1 MSPDQWLASQ
11 TEEKPAAALSPDQ
24 WLAQQQPAEK
34 EPTRLSPDQWLAQ
47 QPVEAKTSNPFKGL
61 VGRAASLAGEGVEAV
76 ARVAENLGDKLE
88 TAVPISNLT
97 PEQIKEEQ
105 QLQPLFNWAN
115 SLRQYGR
122 EIGYEP
128 STKLGELPGKPLLIV
143 PFIAER
149 LIASAPDMAAAAVAT
164 PVYIVARTNEVL
176 NERLA
181 NDNKTLEEATIADV
195 TAATGA
201 ATIEAFLER
210 FATRALVK
218 GKAGAEGATVT
229 GRVGKEAGLQ
239 AGTEALEEGAGYLGG
254 TAGTVKGVDVAQL
267 AEQMLEGAIV
277 GGGLGAGVQ
286 AGKEYY
292 TKKQRAELADIV
304 RSDLEARGETP
315 TEEQIGAIVD
325 NMIRIQ
331 KEGKADETGAGTNI
345 GATKRGVSVS
355 EGTEVGGTTG
365 TTTTSTTGGVG
376 GNQGTS
382 GKPGVGE
389 ETQQGALTSA
399 KPFEPFIDNNRIMTI
414 AEVNG
419 VKIPFYLSTGRGG
432 KKTVPAGK
440 WYPFFGYGKDNWI
453 NKGTEED
460 INNFYGVPEL
470 KEVADK
476 LNKEIGDIR
485 NEMDTGR
492 IPFGWD
498 GKKPISEKI
507 KSRSVFAD
515 VNEGL
520 SPSEYGSPDSWLN
533 IDTVVNKLKKGATEL
548 TTEETQQSA
557 LTPEIINKQQE
568 ILDQLDVFK
577 KGLNSVLTKNGTPKQ
592 GQKKAVERYKTAIEY
607 ANSAL
612 YNIQKG
618 LPNLLTT
625 SPELFDRLKTALAQ
639 GNYLTDEQKGVPTQL
654 TTQEQQALQDELQQE
669 QSQLNAPFEP
679 LTEESAKF
687 FEQSKVRDTGGQLIP
702 LLHGTTATGEKGE
715 GITQFKL
722 SKEGSLGEG
731 IYLTP
736 QSLIAN
742 NYAGMPTPEVIDAM
756 EVEGRTP
763 QAVIDKLREAYRTGE
778 IEPGQVGG
786 NVIPVFADIQNPLI
800 IDTKDRRFDPAVD
813 LLVALGVPR
822 AKAESI
828 VEKANE
834 DKGGITKEVITRAR
848 KQGYDGILQ
857 YRDGELAEVVAF
869 SPNQIK
875 SVFNK
880 KPTWR
885 SDILN
890 SSPKADQADTD
901 MSKTVHPRVA
911 QAIEANDIQ
920 GALKAIKDT
929 AGKFF
934 SEFASRL
941 MELGLN
947 TQISFNQQ
955 YALIQNELK
964 KIEGQQ
970 NRVITWIQTVKPE
983 VYEKHFN
990 PANMLNRFTG
1000 MHDSFKALAEGK
1012 LGIDPKMFKQDL
1024 IDINKVYS
1032 NSITSLQARGTFFV
1046 TQNAATFNTV
1056 FGGNNN
1062 QTVMHE
1068 FTHAATH
1075 WAINNPTKLTEQ
1087 QRKSL
1092 DNLNTLFRYAKAHTK
1107 NPNHNAYKN
1116 VHEFVAEAFSNAE
1129 FQKELRQMKS
1139 AMGSNMSAWSKF
1151 IQTVAKLFGVDNVL
1165 FHTLANA
1172 DVLFSANYGATAVT
1186 NTLFAP
1192 NSFSV
1197 SSKKTFQLN
1206 VQERLS
1212 FLTSLIKGKVK
1223 WKDLNKKNLKKFL
1236 GTTNEQ
1242 YRRYL
1247 LGALTLDQI
1256 TDMVGSDMPQF
1267 KQYVKEVDAMINT
1280 RNRILAEGDKSI
1292 KEWSELLET
1301 NPEKATQLGNMMIE
1315 ATIKKIDPD
1324 PQGDGHDA
1332 AKFQADADLKK
1343 AWAAMLAGPDG
1354 PKALKIYRDV
1364 RTFYEKRA
1372 KEYIAI
1378 QLQRIRSREEAKG
1391 TDPDKINDII
1401 REEHKEI
1408 TKEMIRPYFPIKRFG
1423 DYWLQIGKGES
1434 KIFMQFEDAW
1444 ARDQELEKQKQ
1455 KLIASGMTEDQ
1466 VNDKL
1471 DVGQGFSEG
1480 FGQRLADIAHL
1491 QKLKDRI
1498 DAETDNIIAS
1508 TDPSVK
1514 ADEINSL
1521 RDALKDNFDQYYMEQ
1536 LPTQSIQKMFLH
1548 RDNISGPSADMLRA
1562 FAVSRQRVAYQRAR
1576 FQHMPQLFD
1585 TLEAARMFL
1594 KNVPL
1599 EERTRL
1605 KDYVNELELNLKNA
1619 ILEPPKQ
1626 SGLTTGLTQFGFLHF
1641 LTSPA
1646 SALVNMMAIPG
1657 IYVPNAAAKYG
1668 MTNTTIALAKY
1679 NRLLGGTGFRS
1690 TTTGRI
1696 EFLSLSRA
1704 ELENHPVKGGPMI
1717 ADEDGVLRPATLADV
1732 YNEGVAR
1739 GIIDTTLTHEAAAIG
1754 EQPANE
1760 YTGRWQKFM
1769 YYASLPFHSAE
1780 KYNRETAF
1788 MASFELAYNR
1798 YIEKGYT
1805 TQKAYDASLQDAR
1818 DLTQKTMFNYN
1829 TINKPRYFRGDL
1841 RNIVLQFKMYPQ
1853 HMSVLMY
1860 KTLKDALGI
1869 GIKAEME
1876 SFERSYGKDPDFEE
1890 LKKAKEVELNE
1901 MKREALKAFTGMMGF
1916 TFVTAGIS
1924 GLPLFFV
1931 FQGVAN
1937 AMHALFEDDDEPFDA
1952 ENWFKN
1958 WTNRQ
1963 FGDFFG
1969 DTVSRG
1975 LLSQATGMNFADRMG
1990 INLTDMWFPDV
2001 KKSQDEVQYMQNLM
2015 INLMGPT
2022 IGAGVNYVE
2031 AYKRY
2036 NDGYTERAIEV
2047 MMPAAIKNVLVGT
2060 RYMMEGKALTM
2071 KGATLDEE
2079 ITPAEALAQMLG
2091 FSPEDTA
2098 KKQKSAIEMKSA
2110 NEKIMSRHNDLLN
2123 AFFIAVD
2130 GNSPEDMQRVIEKIM
2145 KFNATNPAVAIDG
2158 EALVNS
2164 VQRRYKD
2171 RALANI
2177 TGGMPV
2183 NKKLMPYLDG
2193 MRDYAR

>member
-34 EPTRLSPDQWLAQ
+34 EPTKLSPDQWLAQ

-61 VGRAASLAGEGVEAV
+61 VARTASLAGEGVEAV

-88 TAVPISNLT
+88 TAVPLSNLT

-115 SLRQYGR
+115 SLRQYGK

-149 LIASAPDMAAAAVAT
+149 LISSAPDMAAAVVAT
-164 PVYIVARTNEVL
+164 PAYLVALTNETL

-181 NDNKTLEEATIADV
+181 NDNKPLEEATIADV
-195 TAATGA
+195 TAAAGA
-201 ATIEAFLER
+201 AVVQAYLER
-210 FATRALVK
+210 FATKALVK

-229 GRVGKEAGLQ
+229 RRVGKEAGLQ

-331 KEGKADETGAGTNI
+331 KEGKADETGAGTDT

-355 EGTEVGGTTG
+355 EETEAGETTG
-365 TTTTSTTGGVG
+365 TTPKPPLGGLG
-376 GNQGTS
+376 GNQGTP
-382 GKPGVGE
+382 GEPGVGE
-389 ETQQGALTSA
+389 GTQQGALTDEEIAAKAKEFQDKRAALLTKTGRVPLATSKKGKEYQALVDEEEAFIKNANQARINAPIIRSA
-399 KPFEPFIDNNRIMTI
+399 QEDFRGAIDNANLLVAKNLEQTQGKQA
-414 AEVNG
+414 AEV
-419 VKIPFYLSTGRGG
+419 YL
-432 KKTVPAGK
+432 
-440 WYPFFGYGKDNWI
+440 N
-453 NKGTEED
+453 
-460 INNFYGVPEL
+460 
-470 KEVADK
+470 
-476 LNKEIGDIR
+476 
-485 NEMDTGR
+485 
-492 IPFGWD
+492 
-498 GKKPISEKI
+498 
-507 KSRSVFAD
+507 
-515 VNEGL
+515 
-520 SPSEYGSPDSWLN
+520 
-533 IDTVVNKLKKGATEL
+533 EL
-548 TTEETQQSA
+548 T
-557 LTPEIINKQQE
+557 
-568 ILDQLDVFK
+568 
-577 KGLNSVLTKNGTPKQ
+577 
-592 GQKKAVERYKTAIEY
+592 
-607 ANSAL
+607 
-612 YNIQKG
+612 
-618 LPNLLTT
+618 
-625 SPELFDRLKTALAQ
+625 RL
-639 GNYLTDEQKGVPTQL
+639 
-654 TTQEQQALQDELQQE
+654 EQQALQDELQQE

-687 FEQSKVRDTGGQLIP
+687 FEESKARDESGQLIP
-702 LLHGTTATGEKGE
+702 LFHGTTATGEKGE

-731 IYLTP
+731 IYLSPKTGF
-736 QSLIAN
+736 AGE
-742 NYAGMPTPEVIDAM
+742 YA
-756 EVEGRTP
+756 EG
-763 QAVIDKLREAYRTGE
+763 E
-778 IEPGQVGG
+778 GG
-786 NVIPVFADIQNPLI
+786 NILPVFADIRNPLVI
-800 IDTKDRRFDPAVD
+800 NTVDRSRDPG
-813 LLVALGVPR
+813 VALLEALGMPIE
-822 AKAESI
+822 KAEAKM
-828 VEKANE
+828 EKAYE
-834 DKGGITKEVITRAR
+834 DKGGLTKEVITRAR
-848 KQGYDGILQ
+848 KQGYDGIFQ
-857 YRDGELAEVVAF
+857 YKNGVLSEVVAF

-880 KPTWR
+880 KPTYR
-885 SDILN
+885 PDILAAPSETSTAFKKWFGDSKVVDSN
-890 SSPKADQADTD
+890 GNPLVVYRGVVGEKVDPTKGRPGYAIFTSDNPYIASSYSGDPSAEFGVSGGVVYPMYAKANKVIEFPVGKYFDMFEFDRQAQRLKPGETLVARNVYDTGPRMTMEMAEGYEKKNGDVWAFPTGTQFKSTIEAANTSPKADQADAD
-901 MSKTVHPRVA
+901 MSRVVHPRVA

-1032 NSITSLQARGTFFV
+1032 NSIASLQARGTFFV

-1116 VHEFVAEAFSNAE
+1116 LHEFVAEAFSNAE

-1223 WKDLNKKNLKKFL
+1223 WKDLNKKNLEKFL
-1236 GTTNEQ
+1236 GTTNQQ

-1247 LGALTLDQI
+1247 LGGLTLDQI

-1292 KEWSELLET
+1292 KEWSQLLET

-1354 PKALKIYRDV
+1354 PKALNIYREV

-1372 KEYIAI
+1372 KEYITI

-1401 REEHKEI
+1401 RKEHQEI

-1423 DYWLQIGKGES
+1423 DYWLQIGKGKS

-1444 ARDQELEKQKQ
+1444 AREQELEKQKQ

-1466 VNDKL
+1466 ANEEL

-1498 DAETDNIIAS
+1498 DAETDNVIAS
-1508 TDPSVK
+1508 TDPNIK

-1594 KNVPL
+1594 KTVPL

-1605 KDYVNELELNLKNA
+1605 RDYVNELELNLKNA

-1646 SALVNMMAIPG
+1646 SAIVNMLAIPG

-1668 MTNTTIALAKY
+1668 MTNTTVALAKY
-1679 NRLLGGTGFRS
+1679 NRLLGGVAFKKSGFRS
-1690 TTTGRI
+1690 ETTGRI
-1696 EFLSLSRA
+1696 EFVSLSRA
-1704 ELENHPVKGGPMI
+1704 NLETQPVKGGPMI
-1717 ADEDGVLRPATLADV
+1717 PDEDGVLRPATLADV

-1788 MASFELAYNR
+1788 MASFELAYNN
-1798 YIEKGYT
+1798 YVAPVSEGGKGYT
-1805 TQKAYDASLQDAR
+1805 PQKAYDASLQDAR

-1841 RNIVLQFKMYPQ
+1841 RNVVLQFKMYPQ

-1860 KTLKDALGI
+1860 KTLHDALGK

-1876 SFERSYGKDPDFEE
+1876 SFERSYGKDPDFKE
-1890 LKKAKEVELNE
+1890 LKKAKEAELKE
-1901 MKREALKAFTGMMGF
+1901 MKFEAIKAFTGMMGF

-1937 AMHALFEDDDEPFDA
+1937 AMHALFEDDDKPFDA

-2079 ITPAEALAQMLG
+2079 VTPAEALAQMLG

-2098 KKQKSAIEMKSA
+2098 KKQKSAIELKSA
-2110 NEKIMSRHNDLLN
+2110 NEEIMSRHNDLLN

-2145 KFNATNPAVAIDG
+2145 KFNAANPAVAIDG
-2158 EALVNS
+2158 GALYDS

-2177 TGGMPV
+2177 TGGMPI

>member
-34 EPTRLSPDQWLAQ
+34 EPTKLSPDQWLAQ

-61 VGRAASLAGEGVEAV
+61 VARTASLAGEGVEAV

-88 TAVPISNLT
+88 TAVPLSNLT

-115 SLRQYGR
+115 SLRQYGK

-149 LIASAPDMAAAAVAT
+149 LISSAPDMAAAVVAT
-164 PVYIVARTNEVL
+164 PAYLVALTNETL

-181 NDNKTLEEATIADV
+181 NDNKPLEEATIADV
-195 TAATGA
+195 TAAAGA
-201 ATIEAFLER
+201 AVVQAYLER
-210 FATRALVK
+210 FATKALVK

-331 KEGKADETGAGTNI
+331 KEGKADETGAGTNT

-376 GNQGTS
+376 GDQGTS

-389 ETQQGALTSA
+389 ETQQGALTDEEIAA
-399 KPFEPFIDNNRIMTI
+399 KAKEFQDKRAALLT
-414 AEVNG
+414 
-419 VKIPFYLSTGRGG
+419 KTGR
-432 KKTVPAGK
+432 VPLA
-440 WYPFFGYGKDNWI
+440 
-453 NKGTEED
+453 T
-460 INNFYGVPEL
+460 
-470 KEVADK
+470 
-476 LNKEIGDIR
+476 
-485 NEMDTGR
+485 
-492 IPFGWD
+492 
-498 GKKPISEKI
+498 S
-507 KSRSVFAD
+507 
-515 VNEGL
+515 
-520 SPSEYGSPDSWLN
+520 
-533 IDTVVNKLKKGATEL
+533 KKGKEYQALVDEEEAFIKNAMAARQQAT
-548 TTEETQQSA
+548 
-557 LTPEIINKQQE
+557 
-568 ILDQLDVFK
+568 
-577 KGLNSVLTKNGTPKQ
+577 
-592 GQKKAVERYKTAIEY
+592 
-607 ANSAL
+607 
-612 YNIQKG
+612 
-618 LPNLLTT
+618 
-625 SPELFDRLKTALAQ
+625 
-639 GNYLTDEQKGVPTQL
+639 PTQL
-654 TTQEQQALQDELQQE
+654 TLLEQQALQNELQQE
-669 QSQLNAPFEP
+669 QSQLNAP
-679 LTEESAKF
+679 SAPQTAEFNEYFKD
-687 FEQSKVRDTGGQLIP
+687 SKVRDESGQLIP
-702 LLHGTTATGEKGE
+702 LFHGTTATGEKGE

-722 SKEGSLGEG
+722 SKEGSLGSG

-736 QSLIAN
+736 DTNFADT
-742 NYAGMPTPEVIDAM
+742 YTGMPSPEMIDAM
-756 EVEGRTP
+756 EAEGKLS
-763 QAVIDKLREAYRTGE
+763 QEYIDKLREPYRTGE
-778 IEPGQVGG
+778 LAPGQVGG

-813 LLVALGVPR
+813 LLVALGVPQ

-834 DKGGITKEVITRAR
+834 DKGGITKEVMTRAR
-848 KQGYDGILQ
+848 AKGYDGILQ
-857 YRDGELAEVVAF
+857 YRDGVLSEVVAF

-875 SVFNK
+875 SAFNQ
-880 KPTWR
+880 KPTYR
-885 SDILN
+885 PEILN
-890 SSPKADQADTD
+890 SSPKADQADAD

-1032 NSITSLQARGTFFV
+1032 NSIASLQARGTFFV

-1116 VHEFVAEAFSNAE
+1116 LHEFVAEAFSNAE

-1212 FLTSLIKGKVK
+1212 FLKSLISGKVK

-1324 PQGDGHDA
+1324 PQGAGHDA

-1343 AWAAMLAGPDG
+1343 AWAAMVAGPDG
-1354 PKALKIYRDV
+1354 SKALKIYRDV

-1788 MASFELAYNR
+1788 MSSFELAYNK
-1798 YIEKGYT
+1798 YVAPVSEGGKGYT
-1805 TQKAYDASLQDAR
+1805 PQKAYDASLQDAR

-1869 GIKAEME
+1869 GIKAEMD
-1876 SFERSYGKDPDFEE
+1876 SFKRSYGKDPDFEE
-1890 LKKAKEVELNE
+1890 LKKAKEIELNE
-1901 MKREALKAFTGMMGF
+1901 MKLEATKAFTGMMGF

-2098 KKQKSAIEMKSA
+2098 KKQKSAIELKSA

>member
-61 VGRAASLAGEGVEAV
+61 VARTASLAGEGVEAV

-88 TAVPISNLT
+88 TAVPLSNLT

-149 LIASAPDMAAAAVAT
+149 LISSAPDMAAAVVAT
-164 PVYIVARTNEVL
+164 PAYLVALTNETL

-181 NDNKTLEEATIADV
+181 NDNKPLEEATIADV
-195 TAATGA
+195 TAAAGA
-201 ATIEAFLER
+201 AVVQAYLER
-210 FATRALVK
+210 FATKALVK
-218 GKAGAEGATVT
+218 GKAGAEGATAT
-229 GRVGKEAGLQ
+229 RRVGKEAGLQ

-331 KEGKADETGAGTNI
+331 KEGKADETGAGTDT

-355 EGTEVGGTTG
+355 EKTEAGETAG

-376 GNQGTS
+376 GDQGTS

-389 ETQQGALTSA
+389 ETQQGALTDEEIAA
-399 KPFEPFIDNNRIMTI
+399 KAKEFQDKRAALLT
-414 AEVNG
+414 
-419 VKIPFYLSTGRGG
+419 KTGR
-432 KKTVPAGK
+432 VPLA
-440 WYPFFGYGKDNWI
+440 
-453 NKGTEED
+453 T
-460 INNFYGVPEL
+460 
-470 KEVADK
+470 
-476 LNKEIGDIR
+476 
-485 NEMDTGR
+485 
-492 IPFGWD
+492 
-498 GKKPISEKI
+498 S
-507 KSRSVFAD
+507 
-515 VNEGL
+515 
-520 SPSEYGSPDSWLN
+520 
-533 IDTVVNKLKKGATEL
+533 KKGKEYQALVDEEEAFIKNAMAARQQAT
-548 TTEETQQSA
+548 
-557 LTPEIINKQQE
+557 
-568 ILDQLDVFK
+568 
-577 KGLNSVLTKNGTPKQ
+577 
-592 GQKKAVERYKTAIEY
+592 
-607 ANSAL
+607 
-612 YNIQKG
+612 
-618 LPNLLTT
+618 
-625 SPELFDRLKTALAQ
+625 
-639 GNYLTDEQKGVPTQL
+639 PTQL
-654 TTQEQQALQDELQQE
+654 TLQEQQALQNELQQE
-669 QSQLNAPFEP
+669 QSQLNAPIEP
-679 LTEESAKF
+679 QTEEFKQYF
-687 FEQSKVRDTGGQLIP
+687 KDSKVRDQSGQLIP
-702 LLHGTTATGEKGE
+702 LFHGTTATGEKGE
-715 GITQFKL
+715 GIAQFKL
-722 SKEGSLGEG
+722 SKEGSLGSG

-736 QSLIAN
+736 DTNFADT
-742 NYAGMPTPEVIDAM
+742 YTGMPSPEMIDAM
-756 EVEGRTP
+756 EAEGKLS
-763 QAVIDKLREAYRTGE
+763 QEYIDKLREPYRTGE
-778 IEPGQVGG
+778 LAPGQVGG

-800 IDTKDRRFDPAVD
+800 IDTKDRRFNPAVD
-813 LLVALGVPR
+813 LLVALGVPQ
-822 AKAESI
+822 AKAEAI
-828 VEKANE
+828 VEKADE
-834 DKGGITKEVITRAR
+834 DKGGITKEVMTRAR
-848 KQGYDGILQ
+848 AKGYDGILQ
-857 YRDGELAEVVAF
+857 YRDGVLSEVVAF

-875 SVFNK
+875 SAFNQ
-880 KPTWR
+880 KPTYR
-885 SDILN
+885 PEILN
-890 SSPKADQADTD
+890 SSPKADQADAD

-1186 NTLFAP
+1186 NTLFSP
-1192 NSFSV
+1192 SSFSV

-1324 PQGDGHDA
+1324 PQGAGHDA

-1343 AWAAMLAGPDG
+1343 AWAAMVAGPDG

-1423 DYWLQIGKGES
+1423 DYWLQIGKGKS

-1444 ARDQELEKQKQ
+1444 AREQELEKQKQ

-1466 VNDKL
+1466 ANGML

-1508 TDPSVK
+1508 TDASVK

-1594 KNVPL
+1594 KTVPL

-1605 KDYVNELELNLKNA
+1605 RDYVNELELNLKNA

-1805 TQKAYDASLQDAR
+1805 PQKAYDASLQDAR

-1860 KTLKDALGI
+1860 KTFKDALGI
-1869 GIKAEME
+1869 GIKAEMD

-1890 LKKAKEVELNE
+1890 LKKAKEIELNE
-1901 MKREALKAFTGMMGF
+1901 MKLEATKAFTGMMGF

-1937 AMHALFEDDDEPFDA
+1937 AMHALFEDDDKPFDA

-2001 KKSQDEVQYMQNLM
+2001 KKSQDEVQYIQNM
-2015 INLMGPT
+2015 MTNLMGPT
-2022 IGAGVNYVE
+2022 AGALLNYVE

-2036 NDGYTERAIEV
+2036 NDGYTQRAIEV
-2047 MMPAAIKNVLVGT
+2047 MMPAAIKNVMVGT

-2110 NEKIMSRHNDLLN
+2110 NEEIMSRHNDLLN

-2145 KFNATNPAVAIDG
+2145 KFNAANPAVAIDG
-2158 EALVNS
+2158 GALYDS

-2177 TGGMPV
+2177 TGGMPI

>member
-1 MSPDQWLASQ
+1 M
-11 TEEKPAAALSPDQ
+11 
-24 WLAQQQPAEK
+24 
-34 EPTRLSPDQWLAQ
+34 
-47 QPVEAKTSNPFKGL
+47 
-61 VGRAASLAGEGVEAV
+61 
-76 ARVAENLGDKLE
+76 
-88 TAVPISNLT
+88 
-97 PEQIKEEQ
+97 
-105 QLQPLFNWAN
+105 
-115 SLRQYGR
+115 
-122 EIGYEP
+122 
-128 STKLGELPGKPLLIV
+128 
-143 PFIAER
+143 
-149 LIASAPDMAAAAVAT
+149 
-164 PVYIVARTNEVL
+164 
-176 NERLA
+176 
-181 NDNKTLEEATIADV
+181 
-195 TAATGA
+195 
-201 ATIEAFLER
+201 
-210 FATRALVK
+210 VK
-218 GKAGAEGATVT
+218 GKAGAEGATAT
-229 GRVGKEAGLQ
+229 RRIGKEAGLQ

-292 TKKQRAELADIV
+292 TKKQRAELADKV

-315 TEEQIGAIVD
+315 TDEQIGAIVD

-331 KEGKADETGAGTNI
+331 KEGKADETGAGTDT

-355 EGTEVGGTTG
+355 EETEAGETTG
-365 TTTTSTTGGVG
+365 TITTSTTGGVG
-376 GNQGTS
+376 GDQGTP
-382 GKPGVGE
+382 GEPGVGE
-389 ETQQGALTSA
+389 GTQQGALKPWLEGYPKDEQRYETYKNNPLIKKSEEYIQKLSDRLTELGFKFSDINRTSPKELQELTDKMSQIAGSTTLTMKKLEAIDKNYKRANPA
-399 KPFEPFIDNNRIMTI
+399 KQQQIAAVLEKDF
-414 AEVNG
+414 AEV
-419 VKIPFYLSTGRGG
+419 
-432 KKTVPAGK
+432 
-440 WYPFFGYGKDNWI
+440 D
-453 NKGTEED
+453 
-460 INNFYGVPEL
+460 
-470 KEVADK
+470 
-476 LNKEIGDIR
+476 
-485 NEMDTGR
+485 
-492 IPFGWD
+492 
-498 GKKPISEKI
+498 
-507 KSRSVFAD
+507 
-515 VNEGL
+515 
-520 SPSEYGSPDSWLN
+520 
-533 IDTVVNKLKKGATEL
+533 
-548 TTEETQQSA
+548 A
-557 LTPEIINKQQE
+557 L
-568 ILDQLDVFK
+568 L
-577 KGLNSVLTKNGTPKQ
+577 
-592 GQKKAVERYKTAIEY
+592 
-607 ANSAL
+607 
-612 YNIQKG
+612 
-618 LPNLLTT
+618 
-625 SPELFDRLKTALAQ
+625 
-639 GNYLTDEQKGVPTQL
+639 
-654 TTQEQQALQDELQQE
+654 EQQALQDGLQQE
-669 QSQLNAPFEP
+669 QAQLNAP
-679 LTEESAKF
+679 SAPQTAEFNKYF
-687 FEQSKVRDTGGQLIP
+687 KDSKVRDQSGQLIP
-702 LLHGTTATGEKGE
+702 LFHGTTATGEKSE
-715 GITQFKL
+715 GIAQFKL
-722 SKEGSLGEG
+722 SKEGSLGSG

-736 QSLIAN
+736 NTNFAST
-742 NYAGMPTPEVIDAM
+742 YTGMPSPEIIDAM
-756 EVEGRTP
+756 EAEGKLS
-763 QAVIDKLREAYRTGE
+763 QEYIDKLREPYRTGE
-778 IEPGQVGG
+778 LAPGQVGG
-786 NVIPVFADIQNPLI
+786 NVIPVFADIQNPLVI
-800 IDTKDRRFDPAVD
+800 NTKDRRFDPAVD
-813 LLVALGVPR
+813 LLVALGVPQ

-834 DKGGITKEVITRAR
+834 DKGGITKEVMTRAR
-848 KQGYDGILQ
+848 AKGYDGILQ
-857 YRDGELAEVVAF
+857 YRDGELSEVVAF

-885 SDILN
+885 SDILAAPSETSTAFKKWFGDSKVVDSN
-890 SSPKADQADTD
+890 GNPLVVYRGVVGEKVDPTKGRPGYAIFTSDNPYIASSYSGDPSAEFGVSGGVVYPMYAKANKVIEFPVGKYSSGAQKFDMFEFDRQAQRLKPGETLVARNVYDTGPRMTMEMAEGYEKKNGDVWAFPTGTQFKSTIEAANTSPKADQADAD
-901 MSKTVHPRVA
+901 MSRVVHPRVA

-920 GALKAIKDT
+920 GALKAVKDT

-970 NRVITWIQTVKPE
+970 NRVITWIQTVRPDI
-983 VYEKHFN
+983 YEKHFN

-1186 NTLFAP
+1186 NTLFNAP
-1192 NSFSV
+1192 I
-1197 SSKKTFQLN
+1197 LN
-1206 VQERLS
+1206 VQEKTR
-1212 FLTSLIKGKVK
+1212 FIPQIKGKEGIK
-1223 WKDLNKKNLKKFL
+1223 RAIETGISKGFGFLKDLISGRINWKDVNKENLAAFL
-1236 GTTNEQ
+1236 ESTSDQ

-1247 LGALTLDQI
+1247 LGALTLDQL
-1256 TDMVGSDMPQF
+1256 TDMAGSDIPEF
-1267 KQYVKEVDAMINT
+1267 KAYVREVDNMHNT
-1280 RNRILAEGDKSI
+1280 RNRIIGEGDKTI
-1292 KEWSELLET
+1292 KEWGELLDT
-1301 NPEKATQLGNMMIE
+1301 NPQKAKELGEAMIA
-1315 ATIKKIDPD
+1315 ATFAKLDPD
-1324 PQGDGHDA
+1324 PKTAGFDVEKLRATKDGQEALD
-1332 AKFQADADLKK
+1332 K
-1343 AWAAMLAGPDG
+1343 WRVMVAGPDG
-1354 PKALKIYRDV
+1354 AKAVDIYRKV

-1372 KEYIAI
+1372 NEYINTIKKRTRA
-1378 QLQRIRSREEAKG
+1378 REEAKQ
-1391 TDPDKINDII
+1391 TKLSPEERKAEIDKIVN
-1401 REEHKEI
+1401 EVHNQI
-1408 TKEMIRPYFPIKRFG
+1408 TKDMIRPYFPIKRFG
-1423 DYWLQIGKGES
+1423 DYWLQIGKGQS

-1444 ARDQELEKQKQ
+1444 ARDKEFNRLKNLPENKNKELNK
-1455 KLIASGMTEDQ
+1455 
-1466 VNDKL
+1466 
-1471 DVGQGFSEG
+1471 GQGFSEG
-1480 FGQRLADIAHL
+1480 FGQRLSDISHL
-1491 QKLKDRI
+1491 QDLKELI
-1498 DAETDNIIAS
+1498 DKSTNDIIAS
-1508 TDPSVK
+1508 TDLNVK

-1521 RDALKDNFDQYYMEQ
+1521 RDALKDGLDQYYME
-1536 LPTQSIQKMFLH
+1536 LAPSQSIRKMFIH
-1548 RDNISGPSADMLRA
+1548 RQNISGPSADMLRA

-1576 FQHMPQLFD
+1576 FEHMPDLFSLLD
-1585 TLEAARMFL
+1585 SARDRL
-1594 KNVPL
+1594 KTIPT

-1605 KDYVNELELNLKNA
+1605 NDYVHELELNLKTA

-1626 SGLTTGLTQFGFLHF
+1626 SRITTGLTQFGFLHF

-1668 MTNTTIALAKY
+1668 MKNTTIALAKY

-1690 TTTGRI
+1690 DKTGRI

-1704 ELENHPVKGGPMI
+1704 ELKNHPVKGGPM
-1717 ADEDGVLRPATLADV
+1717 VLDPETETYRPATLADA
-1732 YNEGVAR
+1732 YNYGVER
-1739 GIIDTTLTHEAAAIG
+1739 EIIDTTQTHEAVSIG

-1760 YTGRWQKFM
+1760 YTGNWQKFM
-1769 YYASLPFHSAE
+1769 YYASLPFHAAE

-1788 MASFELAYNR
+1788 MASFELAYNSLVAPKS
-1798 YIEKGYT
+1798 EGGKGYT
-1805 TQKAYDASLQDAR
+1805 PQNAYEIALQNAR

-1829 TINKPRYFRGDL
+1829 TVNKPRYFRGDL
-1841 RNIVLQFKMYPQ
+1841 RNVLLQFKMYPQ
-1853 HMSVLMY
+1853 HMTVLMY
-1860 KTLKDALGI
+1860 KTFHDAIGI
-1869 GIKAEME
+1869 GMKAEME
-1876 SFERSYGKDPDFEE
+1876 SYKRSIKGSANFEKLE
-1890 LKKAKEVELNE
+1890 KAKEVELKE
-1901 MKREALKAFTGMMGF
+1901 MKREALKTFTGMMGF
-1916 TFVTAGIS
+1916 TLATAGIT
-1924 GLPLFFV
+1924 GLPLFFI

-1937 AMHALFEDDDEPFDA
+1937 AMHALFDDDDEPFDS

-1958 WTNRQ
+1958 WCNRQ

-2001 KKSQDEVQYMQNLM
+2001 KKSQDEVQYMQNM
-2015 INLMGPT
+2015 MTNLMGPT
-2022 IGAGVNYVE
+2022 AGALLNYVE

-2110 NEKIMSRHNDLLN
+2110 NEEIMSRHNDLLN

-2158 EALVNS
+2158 EALYNS

>member
-34 EPTRLSPDQWLAQ
+34 EPTKLSPDQWLAQ

-61 VGRAASLAGEGVEAV
+61 VARTASLAGEGVEAV

-88 TAVPISNLT
+88 TALPLSNLT

-115 SLRQYGR
+115 SLRQYGK

-149 LIASAPDMAAAAVAT
+149 LISSSPDMAAALMAT
-164 PVYIVARTNEVL
+164 PAYLVALTNETL

-181 NDNKTLEEATIADV
+181 NDNKPLEEATIADV
-195 TAATGA
+195 TAAAGA
-201 ATIEAFLER
+201 AVVQAYLER
-210 FATRALVK
+210 FATKALVK
-218 GKAGAEGATVT
+218 GKAGAEGAT
-229 GRVGKEAGLQ
+229 GARRVGKEAGLQ

-254 TAGTVKGVDVAQL
+254 TAGTVRGVDAAQL

-315 TEEQIGAIVD
+315 TDEQIGAIVD

-331 KEGKADETGAGTNI
+331 KEGKADETGAGTDT

-355 EGTEVGGTTG
+355 EETEAGETTG
-365 TTTTSTTGGVG
+365 TTPKPPLGGLG
-376 GNQGTS
+376 GDQGTS

-389 ETQQGALTSA
+389 ETQQGALGDVIEGSNGERVRKITTNAGETFDVDASIA
-399 KPFEPFIDNNRIMTI
+399 ANIKTI
-414 AEVNG
+414 NDAGFTTAQSMSGMEEDYKGTKAE
-419 VKIPFYLSTGRGG
+419 GRYSPDGYVAFFKSDLTEKQQQQVIEAG
-432 KKTVPAGK
+432 KKAGLEVRADRKVFFQPAISVRFAPTKSGK
-440 WYPFFGYGKDNWI
+440 GGESVLAQA
-453 NKGTEED
+453 GTEAALELGAKENEIEND
-460 INNFYGVPEL
+460 KESVYFGKMVGGLLSKEGEARLAKEKGITPEEVRDQWFKLRDKKQKQIFAADPRVDDATRRKMWDNF
-470 KEVADK
+470 
-476 LNKEIGDIR
+476 
-485 NEMDTGR
+485 
-492 IPFGWD
+492 
-498 GKKPISEKI
+498 
-507 KSRSVFAD
+507 
-515 VNEGL
+515 
-520 SPSEYGSPDSWLN
+520 
-533 IDTVVNKLKKGATEL
+533 TEL
-548 TTEETQQSA
+548 
-557 LTPEIINKQQE
+557 L
-568 ILDQLDVFK
+568 
-577 KGLNSVLTKNGTPKQ
+577 
-592 GQKKAVERYKTAIEY
+592 
-607 ANSAL
+607 
-612 YNIQKG
+612 
-618 LPNLLTT
+618 
-625 SPELFDRLKTALAQ
+625 
-639 GNYLTDEQKGVPTQL
+639 
-654 TTQEQQALQDELQQE
+654 EQQALQDELQQE
-669 QSQLNAPFEP
+669 QSQLNAPA
-679 LTEESAKF
+679 EENKNVINLEKVAREKFIAGAAKESF
-687 FEQSKVRDTGGQLIP
+687 DAQLYT
-702 LLHGTTATGEKGE
+702 LNKFYNE
-715 GITQFKL
+715 GIAT
-722 SKEGSLGEG
+722 
-731 IYLTP
+731 
-736 QSLIAN
+736 
-742 NYAGMPTPEVIDAM
+742 
-756 EVEGRTP
+756 
-763 QAVIDKLREAYRTGE
+763 
-778 IEPGQVGG
+778 
-786 NVIPVFADIQNPLI
+786 
-800 IDTKDRRFDPAVD
+800 
-813 LLVALGVPR
+813 
-822 AKAESI
+822 
-828 VEKANE
+828 NE
-834 DKGGITKEVITRAR
+834 DYKKFEEAIKNAPDQLTAIARGTKIISEVKKRSQQITKERTLTEA
-848 KQGYDGILQ
+848 
-857 YRDGELAEVVAF
+857 A
-869 SPNQIK
+869 NQ
-875 SVFNK
+875 
-880 KPTWR
+880 
-885 SDILN
+885 LN
-890 SSPKADQADTD
+890 SSPKADQADAD

-920 GALKAIKDT
+920 GALKAVKDT

-1192 NSFSV
+1192 SSFSV

-1223 WKDLNKKNLKKFL
+1223 WKDLNKKNLEKFL
-1236 GTTNEQ
+1236 GTTNQQ

-1247 LGALTLDQI
+1247 LGGLTLDQI

-1280 RNRILAEGDKSI
+1280 RNRILAEGDESI
-1292 KEWSELLET
+1292 KEWSQLLET

-1324 PQGDGHDA
+1324 PQGAGHDA

-1343 AWAAMLAGPDG
+1343 AWAAMVAGPDG

-1364 RTFYEKRA
+1364 RKFYEKRA

-1391 TDPDKINDII
+1391 TDPDEINEII
-1401 REEHKEI
+1401 RKEHQEI

-1423 DYWLQIGKGES
+1423 DYWLQIGKGKS

-1444 ARDQELEKQKQ
+1444 AREQELEKQKQ

-1466 VNDKL
+1466 ANGML

-1594 KNVPL
+1594 KTVPL

-1605 KDYVNELELNLKNA
+1605 RDYVNELELNLKNA

-1646 SALVNMMAIPG
+1646 SAIVNMMAIPG

-1668 MTNTTIALAKY
+1668 MTNTTVALAKY

-1704 ELENHPVKGGPMI
+1704 NLETQPIKGGPMI

-1788 MASFELAYNR
+1788 MASFELAYNK

-1805 TQKAYDASLQDAR
+1805 PQKAYDAALQDAR

-1860 KTLKDALGI
+1860 KTFHDAIGI
-1869 GIKAEME
+1869 GMKAEME
-1876 SFERSYGKDPDFEE
+1876 SFERSYGKDPDFKK
-1890 LKKAKEVELNE
+1890 LKEAKEVELNE
-1901 MKREALKAFTGMMGF
+1901 MKREAQKAFTGMMGF
-1916 TFVTAGIS
+1916 TFVTAGIT
-1924 GLPLFFV
+1924 GMPLFFV

-1937 AMHALFEDDDEPFDA
+1937 AMHALFDDEDEPFDA

-2110 NEKIMSRHNDLLN
+2110 NEEIMSRHNDLLN

-2145 KFNATNPAVAIDG
+2145 KFNAANPAVAIDG
-2158 EALVNS
+2158 GALYDS

-2177 TGGMPV
+2177 TGGMPI

>member
-34 EPTRLSPDQWLAQ
+34 EPTKLSPDQWLAQ

-61 VGRAASLAGEGVEAV
+61 VARTASLAGEGVEAV

-88 TAVPISNLT
+88 TAVPLSNLT

-149 LIASAPDMAAAAVAT
+149 LISSAPDMAAAVVAT
-164 PVYIVARTNEVL
+164 PAYLVALTNETL

-181 NDNKTLEEATIADV
+181 NDNKPLEEATIADV
-195 TAATGA
+195 TAAAGA
-201 ATIEAFLER
+201 AVVQAYLER
-210 FATRALVK
+210 FATKALIK
-218 GKAGAEGATVT
+218 GKAGAEGATGT
-229 GRVGKEAGLQ
+229 RRVGKEAGLQ

-254 TAGTVKGVDVAQL
+254 TAGTVRGVDAAQL

-331 KEGKADETGAGTNI
+331 KEGKADETGAGTDT

-355 EGTEVGGTTG
+355 EKTEAGETAG

-376 GNQGTS
+376 GDQGTS

-389 ETQQGALTSA
+389 ETQQGALGDVIEGSNGERVRKITTNAGETFDVDASIA
-399 KPFEPFIDNNRIMTI
+399 ANIKTI
-414 AEVNG
+414 ND
-419 VKIPFYLSTGRGG
+419 
-432 KKTVPAGK
+432 AGFTTAQSMSGMEED
-440 WYPFFGYGKDNWI
+440 Y
-453 NKGTEED
+453 KGTKAE
-460 INNFYGVPEL
+460 
-470 KEVADK
+470 
-476 LNKEIGDIR
+476 
-485 NEMDTGR
+485 GR
-492 IPFGWD
+492 
-498 GKKPISEKI
+498 
-507 KSRSVFAD
+507 
-515 VNEGL
+515 
-520 SPSEYGSPDSWLN
+520 YSPDGYVAFFKSDLTEKQQQQVIEASKKAGLEVRADRKVFFQPAISVRFAPTKSGKGGESVLAQAGTEAALELGAKENEIENDKESVYFGKMVGGLLSKEGEARLAKEKGITPEEVRDQWF
-533 IDTVVNKLKKGATEL
+533 KLRDKKQKQIFAADPRVDDATRRKMWDNFTEL
-548 TTEETQQSA
+548 
-557 LTPEIINKQQE
+557 L
-568 ILDQLDVFK
+568 
-577 KGLNSVLTKNGTPKQ
+577 
-592 GQKKAVERYKTAIEY
+592 
-607 ANSAL
+607 
-612 YNIQKG
+612 
-618 LPNLLTT
+618 
-625 SPELFDRLKTALAQ
+625 
-639 GNYLTDEQKGVPTQL
+639 
-654 TTQEQQALQDELQQE
+654 EQQALQDELQQE
-669 QSQLNAPFEP
+669 QSQLNAPA
-679 LTEESAKF
+679 EENKNVINLEKVAREKFIAGAAKESF
-687 FEQSKVRDTGGQLIP
+687 DAQLYT
-702 LLHGTTATGEKGE
+702 LNKFYNE
-715 GITQFKL
+715 GIAT
-722 SKEGSLGEG
+722 
-731 IYLTP
+731 
-736 QSLIAN
+736 
-742 NYAGMPTPEVIDAM
+742 
-756 EVEGRTP
+756 
-763 QAVIDKLREAYRTGE
+763 
-778 IEPGQVGG
+778 
-786 NVIPVFADIQNPLI
+786 
-800 IDTKDRRFDPAVD
+800 
-813 LLVALGVPR
+813 
-822 AKAESI
+822 
-828 VEKANE
+828 NE
-834 DKGGITKEVITRAR
+834 DYKKFEEAIKNAPDQLTAIARGTKIISEVKKRNQQITKERTLTEA
-848 KQGYDGILQ
+848 
-857 YRDGELAEVVAF
+857 A
-869 SPNQIK
+869 NQ
-875 SVFNK
+875 
-880 KPTWR
+880 
-885 SDILN
+885 LN
-890 SSPKADQADTD
+890 SSPKADQADAD

-920 GALKAIKDT
+920 GALKAVKDT

-1032 NSITSLQARGTFFV
+1032 NSIASLQARGTFFV

-1116 VHEFVAEAFSNAE
+1116 LHEFVAEAFSNAE

-1324 PQGDGHDA
+1324 PQGAGHDA

-1343 AWAAMLAGPDG
+1343 AWAAMVAGPDG

-1401 REEHKEI
+1401 RKEHQEI

-1423 DYWLQIGKGES
+1423 DYWLQIGKGKD

-1444 ARDQELEKQKQ
+1444 AREQELEKQKQ

-1466 VNDKL
+1466 ANGML

-1508 TDPSVK
+1508 TDASVK

-1594 KNVPL
+1594 KTVPL

-1605 KDYVNELELNLKNA
+1605 RDYVNELELNLKNA

-1788 MASFELAYNR
+1788 MSSFELAYNK
-1798 YIEKGYT
+1798 YVAPVSEGGKGYT
-1805 TQKAYDASLQDAR
+1805 PQKAYDASLQDAR

-1876 SFERSYGKDPDFEE
+1876 SFERSYGKDPDFKK
-1890 LKKAKEVELNE
+1890 LKAAKEVELNE
-1901 MKREALKAFTGMMGF
+1901 MKLEATKAFTGMMGF

-1937 AMHALFEDDDEPFDA
+1937 AMHALFDDEDEPFDA

-2098 KKQKSAIEMKSA
+2098 KKQKSAIELKSA
-2110 NEKIMSRHNDLLN
+2110 NEEIMSRHNDLLN

-2145 KFNATNPAVAIDG
+2145 KFNAANPAVAIDG
-2158 EALVNS
+2158 GALYDS

-2177 TGGMPV
+2177 TGGMPI

>member
-34 EPTRLSPDQWLAQ
+34 EPTKLSPDQWLAQ

-61 VGRAASLAGEGVEAV
+61 VARTASLAGEGVEAV

-88 TAVPISNLT
+88 TAVPLSNLT

-115 SLRQYGR
+115 SLRQYGK

-149 LIASAPDMAAAAVAT
+149 LISSAPDMAAAVVAT
-164 PVYIVARTNEVL
+164 PAYLVALTNETL

-181 NDNKTLEEATIADV
+181 NDNKPLEEATIADV
-195 TAATGA
+195 TAAAGA
-201 ATIEAFLER
+201 AVVQAYLER
-210 FATRALVK
+210 FATKALVK

-331 KEGKADETGAGTNI
+331 KEGKADETGAGTNT

-376 GNQGTS
+376 GDQGTS

-389 ETQQGALTSA
+389 ETQQGALTDEEIAA
-399 KPFEPFIDNNRIMTI
+399 KAKEFQDKRAALLT
-414 AEVNG
+414 
-419 VKIPFYLSTGRGG
+419 KTGR
-432 KKTVPAGK
+432 VPLA
-440 WYPFFGYGKDNWI
+440 
-453 NKGTEED
+453 T
-460 INNFYGVPEL
+460 
-470 KEVADK
+470 
-476 LNKEIGDIR
+476 
-485 NEMDTGR
+485 
-492 IPFGWD
+492 
-498 GKKPISEKI
+498 S
-507 KSRSVFAD
+507 
-515 VNEGL
+515 
-520 SPSEYGSPDSWLN
+520 
-533 IDTVVNKLKKGATEL
+533 KKGKEYQALVDEEEAFIKNAMAARQQAT
-548 TTEETQQSA
+548 
-557 LTPEIINKQQE
+557 
-568 ILDQLDVFK
+568 
-577 KGLNSVLTKNGTPKQ
+577 
-592 GQKKAVERYKTAIEY
+592 
-607 ANSAL
+607 
-612 YNIQKG
+612 
-618 LPNLLTT
+618 
-625 SPELFDRLKTALAQ
+625 
-639 GNYLTDEQKGVPTQL
+639 PTQL
-654 TTQEQQALQDELQQE
+654 TLLEQQALQNELQQE
-669 QSQLNAPFEP
+669 QSQLNAP
-679 LTEESAKF
+679 SAPQTAEFNEYFKD
-687 FEQSKVRDTGGQLIP
+687 SKVRDESGQLIP
-702 LLHGTTATGEKGE
+702 LFHGTTATGEKGE

-722 SKEGSLGEG
+722 SKEGSLGSG

-736 QSLIAN
+736 DTNFADT
-742 NYAGMPTPEVIDAM
+742 YTGMPSPEMIDAM
-756 EVEGRTP
+756 EAEGKLS
-763 QAVIDKLREAYRTGE
+763 QEYIDKLREPYRTGE
-778 IEPGQVGG
+778 LAPGQVGG

-813 LLVALGVPR
+813 LLVALGVPQ

-834 DKGGITKEVITRAR
+834 DKGGITKEVMTRAR
-848 KQGYDGILQ
+848 AKGYDGILQ
-857 YRDGELAEVVAF
+857 YRDGVLSEVVAF

-875 SVFNK
+875 SAFNQ
-880 KPTWR
+880 KPTYR
-885 SDILN
+885 PEILN
-890 SSPKADQADTD
+890 SSPKADQADAD

-1032 NSITSLQARGTFFV
+1032 NSIASLQARGTFFV

-1116 VHEFVAEAFSNAE
+1116 LHEFVAEAFSNAE

-1212 FLTSLIKGKVK
+1212 FLKSLISGKVK

-1324 PQGDGHDA
+1324 PQGAGHDA

-1343 AWAAMLAGPDG
+1343 AWAAMVAGPDG
-1354 PKALKIYRDV
+1354 SKALKIYRDV

-1788 MASFELAYNR
+1788 MSSFELAYNK
-1798 YIEKGYT
+1798 YVAPVSEGGKGYT
-1805 TQKAYDASLQDAR
+1805 PQKAYDASLQDAR

-1869 GIKAEME
+1869 GIKAEMD
-1876 SFERSYGKDPDFEE
+1876 SFKRSYGKDPDFEE
-1890 LKKAKEVELNE
+1890 LKKAKEIELNE
-1901 MKREALKAFTGMMGF
+1901 MKLEATKAFTGMMGF

-2098 KKQKSAIEMKSA
+2098 KKQKSAIELKSA

-2130 GNSPEDMQRVIEKIM
+2130 GNNPEDMQRVIEKIM

>member
-61 VGRAASLAGEGVEAV
+61 VARTANLAGEGVEAV

-88 TAVPISNLT
+88 TAVPLSNLT

-149 LIASAPDMAAAAVAT
+149 LISSAPDMAAAVVAT
-164 PVYIVARTNEVL
+164 PAYLVALTNETL

-181 NDNKTLEEATIADV
+181 NDNKPLEEATIADV
-195 TAATGA
+195 TAAAGA
-201 ATIEAFLER
+201 AVVQAYLER
-210 FATRALVK
+210 FATKALVK
-218 GKAGAEGATVT
+218 GKAGAEGAT
-229 GRVGKEAGLQ
+229 GARRVGKEAGLQ
-239 AGTEALEEGAGYLGG
+239 AGTEALEEGAAYLGG

-331 KEGKADETGAGTNI
+331 KEGKADETGAGTNT

-376 GNQGTS
+376 GDQGTS

-389 ETQQGALTSA
+389 ETQQGALTDEEIAAKAKEFQDKRAALLTKTGRVPLATSKKGKEYQALVDEEEAFIKNANQARINAPIIKSA
-399 KPFEPFIDNNRIMTI
+399 QDDFKGEISRANLQTAQNIEQTRGKQA
-414 AEVNG
+414 AEV
-419 VKIPFYLSTGRGG
+419 YL
-432 KKTVPAGK
+432 
-440 WYPFFGYGKDNWI
+440 N
-453 NKGTEED
+453 
-460 INNFYGVPEL
+460 
-470 KEVADK
+470 
-476 LNKEIGDIR
+476 
-485 NEMDTGR
+485 
-492 IPFGWD
+492 
-498 GKKPISEKI
+498 
-507 KSRSVFAD
+507 
-515 VNEGL
+515 
-520 SPSEYGSPDSWLN
+520 
-533 IDTVVNKLKKGATEL
+533 EL
-548 TTEETQQSA
+548 T
-557 LTPEIINKQQE
+557 
-568 ILDQLDVFK
+568 
-577 KGLNSVLTKNGTPKQ
+577 
-592 GQKKAVERYKTAIEY
+592 
-607 ANSAL
+607 
-612 YNIQKG
+612 
-618 LPNLLTT
+618 
-625 SPELFDRLKTALAQ
+625 RL
-639 GNYLTDEQKGVPTQL
+639 
-654 TTQEQQALQDELQQE
+654 EQQALQDELQQE
-669 QSQLNAPFEP
+669 QSQLNAP
-679 LTEESAKF
+679 SAPQTAEFNEYFKD
-687 FEQSKVRDTGGQLIP
+687 SKVRDESGQLIP
-702 LLHGTTATGEKGE
+702 LFHGTTATGEKGE
-715 GITQFKL
+715 GIAQFKL
-722 SKEGSLGEG
+722 SKEGSLGSG

-736 QSLIAN
+736 DTNFADT
-742 NYAGMPTPEVIDAM
+742 YTGMPSPEMIDAI
-756 EVEGRTP
+756 EAEGKLS
-763 QAVIDKLREAYRTGE
+763 QEYIDKLREPYRTGE
-778 IEPGQVGG
+778 LAPGQVGG

-800 IDTKDRRFDPAVD
+800 IDTKDRRFNPAVD
-813 LLVALGVPR
+813 LLVALGVPQ
-822 AKAESI
+822 AKAEAI
-828 VEKANE
+828 VEKADE
-834 DKGGITKEVITRAR
+834 DKGGITKEVMTRAR
-848 KQGYDGILQ
+848 AKGYDGILQ
-857 YRDGELAEVVAF
+857 YRDGVLSEVVAF

-875 SVFNK
+875 SAFNQ
-880 KPTWR
+880 KPTYR
-885 SDILN
+885 PEILN
-890 SSPKADQADTD
+890 SSPKADQADAD

-955 YALIQNELK
+955 YALIQNEIK

-970 NRVITWIQTVKPE
+970 NRVIAWIQTVKPE
-983 VYEKHFN
+983 IYKKHFN

-1000 MHDSFKALAEGK
+1000 MHDSFKALAAGK
-1012 LGIDPKMFKQDL
+1012 LGIDPKMFEQDL

-1032 NSITSLQARGTFFV
+1032 NSIKSLQARGTFFV

-1075 WAINNPTKLTEQ
+1075 WAINNPTKLNEQ
-1087 QRKSL
+1087 QRKAL
-1092 DNLNTLFRYAKAHTK
+1092 NNLTALFRYAKRNAK
-1107 NPNHNAYKN
+1107 NPGHNAYTN
-1116 VHEFVAEAFSNAE
+1116 LHEFVAEAFSNAE

-1139 AMGSNMSAWSKF
+1139 AMGSDMSAWSKF
-1151 IQTVAKLFGVDNVL
+1151 IQAVAKLFGVDNVL

-1172 DVLFSANYGATAVT
+1172 DVLFSANFGETAVT

-1192 NSFSV
+1192 SSFSV

-1223 WKDLNKKNLKKFL
+1223 WKDLNKKNLEKFL

-1247 LGALTLDQI
+1247 LGGLTLDQI

-1280 RNRILAEGDKSI
+1280 RNRILAEGDESI
-1292 KEWSELLET
+1292 KEWSQLLET

-1324 PQGDGHDA
+1324 PQGAGHDA
-1332 AKFQADADLKK
+1332 LKFQADADLKK
-1343 AWAAMLAGPDG
+1343 AWAAMVAGPDG

-1364 RTFYEKRA
+1364 RKFYEKRA

-1391 TDPDKINDII
+1391 TDPDEINEII
-1401 REEHKEI
+1401 RKEHQEI

-1423 DYWLQIGKGES
+1423 DYWLQIGKGKS

-1444 ARDQELEKQKQ
+1444 AREQELEKQKQ

-1466 VNDKL
+1466 ANGML

-1508 TDPSVK
+1508 TDASVK

-1594 KNVPL
+1594 KTVPL

-1605 KDYVNELELNLKNA
+1605 RDYVNELELNLKNA

-1646 SALVNMMAIPG
+1646 SAIVNMLAIPG

-1668 MTNTTIALAKY
+1668 MTNTTVALAKY

-1788 MASFELAYNR
+1788 MSSFELAYNK

-1805 TQKAYDASLQDAR
+1805 PQKAYDASLQDAR

-1860 KTLKDALGI
+1860 KTLHDALGK

-1890 LKKAKEVELNE
+1890 LKKAKEAELKE
-1901 MKREALKAFTGMMGF
+1901 MRFEAIKAFTGMMGF

-1931 FQGVAN
+1931 FQAVAN

-2001 KKSQDEVQYMQNLM
+2001 KKSQDEVQYMQNM
-2015 INLMGPT
+2015 MTNLMGPT
-2022 IGAGVNYVE
+2022 AGALLNYVE

-2036 NDGYTERAIEV
+2036 NDGYTQRAIEV
-2047 MMPAAIKNVLVGT
+2047 MMPAAIKNVMVGT

-2110 NEKIMSRHNDLLN
+2110 NEEIMSRHNDLLN

-2145 KFNATNPAVAIDG
+2145 KFNAANPAVAIDG
-2158 EALVNS
+2158 GALYDS

-2177 TGGMPV
+2177 TGGMPI

>member
-61 VGRAASLAGEGVEAV
+61 VARTASLAGEGVEAV

-88 TAVPISNLT
+88 TAVPLSNLT

-149 LIASAPDMAAAAVAT
+149 LISSAPDMAAAVVAT
-164 PVYIVARTNEVL
+164 PAYLVALTNETL

-181 NDNKTLEEATIADV
+181 NDNKPLEEATIADV
-195 TAATGA
+195 TAAAGA
-201 ATIEAFLER
+201 AVVQAYLER
-210 FATRALVK
+210 FATKALVK
-218 GKAGAEGATVT
+218 GKAGAEGATAT
-229 GRVGKEAGLQ
+229 RRVGKEAGLQ

-331 KEGKADETGAGTNI
+331 KEGKADETGAGTDT

-355 EGTEVGGTTG
+355 EKTEAGETAG

-376 GNQGTS
+376 GDQGTS

-389 ETQQGALTSA
+389 ETQQGALTDEEIAA
-399 KPFEPFIDNNRIMTI
+399 KAKEFQDKRAALLT
-414 AEVNG
+414 
-419 VKIPFYLSTGRGG
+419 KTGR
-432 KKTVPAGK
+432 VPLA
-440 WYPFFGYGKDNWI
+440 
-453 NKGTEED
+453 T
-460 INNFYGVPEL
+460 
-470 KEVADK
+470 
-476 LNKEIGDIR
+476 
-485 NEMDTGR
+485 
-492 IPFGWD
+492 
-498 GKKPISEKI
+498 S
-507 KSRSVFAD
+507 
-515 VNEGL
+515 
-520 SPSEYGSPDSWLN
+520 
-533 IDTVVNKLKKGATEL
+533 KKGKEYQALVDEEEAFIKNAMAARQQAT
-548 TTEETQQSA
+548 
-557 LTPEIINKQQE
+557 
-568 ILDQLDVFK
+568 
-577 KGLNSVLTKNGTPKQ
+577 
-592 GQKKAVERYKTAIEY
+592 
-607 ANSAL
+607 
-612 YNIQKG
+612 
-618 LPNLLTT
+618 
-625 SPELFDRLKTALAQ
+625 
-639 GNYLTDEQKGVPTQL
+639 PTQL
-654 TTQEQQALQDELQQE
+654 TLQEQQALQNELQQE
-669 QSQLNAPFEP
+669 QSQLNAPIEP
-679 LTEESAKF
+679 QTEEFKQYF
-687 FEQSKVRDTGGQLIP
+687 KDSKVRDQSGQLIP
-702 LLHGTTATGEKGE
+702 LFHGTTATGEKGE
-715 GITQFKL
+715 GIAQFKL
-722 SKEGSLGEG
+722 SKEGSLGSG

-736 QSLIAN
+736 DTNFADT
-742 NYAGMPTPEVIDAM
+742 YTGMPSPEMIDAM
-756 EVEGRTP
+756 EAEGKLS
-763 QAVIDKLREAYRTGE
+763 QEYIDKLREPYRTGE
-778 IEPGQVGG
+778 LAPGQVGG

-800 IDTKDRRFDPAVD
+800 IDTKDRRFNPAVD
-813 LLVALGVPR
+813 LLVALGVPQ
-822 AKAESI
+822 AKAEAI
-828 VEKANE
+828 VEKADE
-834 DKGGITKEVITRAR
+834 DKGGITKEVMTRAR
-848 KQGYDGILQ
+848 AKGYDGILQ
-857 YRDGELAEVVAF
+857 YRDGVLSEVVAF

-875 SVFNK
+875 SAFNQ
-880 KPTWR
+880 KPTYR
-885 SDILN
+885 PEILN
-890 SSPKADQADTD
+890 SSPKADQADAD

-1186 NTLFAP
+1186 NTLFSP
-1192 NSFSV
+1192 SSFSV

-1332 AKFQADADLKK
+1332 VKFQADADLKE
-1343 AWAAMLAGPDG
+1343 AWAAMVAGPDG

-1423 DYWLQIGKGES
+1423 DYWLQIGKGKS
-1434 KIFMQFEDAW
+1434 KIYMQFEDAW
-1444 ARDQELEKQKQ
+1444 AREQELEKQKQ

-1466 VNDKL
+1466 ANGML

-1508 TDPSVK
+1508 TDASVK

-1594 KNVPL
+1594 KTVPL

-1605 KDYVNELELNLKNA
+1605 RDYVNELELNLKNA

-1805 TQKAYDASLQDAR
+1805 PQKAYDASLQDAR

-1860 KTLKDALGI
+1860 KTFKDALGI
-1869 GIKAEME
+1869 GIKAEMD

-1890 LKKAKEVELNE
+1890 LKKAKEIELNE
-1901 MKREALKAFTGMMGF
+1901 MKLEATKAFTGMMGF

-1937 AMHALFEDDDEPFDA
+1937 AMHALFEDDDKPFDA

-2001 KKSQDEVQYMQNLM
+2001 KKSQDEVQYIQNM
-2015 INLMGPT
+2015 MTNLMGPT
-2022 IGAGVNYVE
+2022 AGALLNYVE

-2036 NDGYTERAIEV
+2036 NDGYTQRAIEV
-2047 MMPAAIKNVLVGT
+2047 MMPAAIKNVMVGT

-2110 NEKIMSRHNDLLN
+2110 NEEIMSRHNDLLN

-2145 KFNATNPAVAIDG
+2145 KFNAANPAVAIDG
-2158 EALVNS
+2158 GALYDS

-2177 TGGMPV
+2177 TGGMPI

>member
-61 VGRAASLAGEGVEAV
+61 VARTASLAGEGVEAV

-88 TAVPISNLT
+88 TAVPLSNLT

-105 QLQPLFNWAN
+105 QLQPLFNWAS
-115 SLRQYGR
+115 SLRQYGK

-149 LIASAPDMAAAAVAT
+149 IIASAPDMAAAVAAT
-164 PVYIVARTNEVL
+164 PAYLITRTNEIL

-181 NDNKTLEEATIADV
+181 NDNKPLEEATIADV

-201 ATIEAFLER
+201 AAVETFLER
-210 FATRALVK
+210 FATKALIK
-218 GKAGAEGATVT
+218 GKAGAEGATAT
-229 GRVGKEAGLQ
+229 RRVGKEAGLQ

-254 TAGTVKGVDVAQL
+254 TAGTIRGVDAAQL

-315 TEEQIGAIVD
+315 TDEQIGAIVD

-331 KEGKADETGAGTNI
+331 KEGKTDDTGAGTDT
-345 GATKRGVSVS
+345 GTTKRGVSVS
-355 EGTEVGGTTG
+355 EETEARGTAG
-365 TTTTSTTGGVG
+365 TTTKPTLGGLG
-376 GNQGTS
+376 GDQGTS
-382 GKPGVGE
+382 GQPGVGE
-389 ETQQGALTSA
+389 GTQQGAL
-399 KPFEPFIDNNRIMTI
+399 
-414 AEVNG
+414 EVSQD
-419 VKIPFYLSTGRGG
+419 L
-432 KKTVPAGK
+432 AGPK
-440 WYPFFGYGKDNWI
+440 
-453 NKGTEED
+453 
-460 INNFYGVPEL
+460 
-470 KEVADK
+470 
-476 LNKEIGDIR
+476 
-485 NEMDTGR
+485 
-492 IPFGWD
+492 
-498 GKKPISEKI
+498 
-507 KSRSVFAD
+507 
-515 VNEGL
+515 
-520 SPSEYGSPDSWLN
+520 
-533 IDTVVNKLKKGATEL
+533 EL
-548 TTEETQQSA
+548 T
-557 LTPEIINKQQE
+557 P
-568 ILDQLDVFK
+568 
-577 KGLNSVLTKNGTPKQ
+577 
-592 GQKKAVERYKTAIEY
+592 
-607 ANSAL
+607 
-612 YNIQKG
+612 
-618 LPNLLTT
+618 
-625 SPELFDRLKTALAQ
+625 
-639 GNYLTDEQKGVPTQL
+639 
-654 TTQEQQALQDELQQE
+654 QEQQALQDELQQE
-669 QSQLNAPFEP
+669 QSQLNAPIEP
-679 LTEESAKF
+679 QTEEFKQYF
-687 FEQSKVRDTGGQLIP
+687 KDSKVRDQSGQLIP
-702 LLHGTTATGEKGE
+702 LFHGTTTTGEKGE

-722 SKEGSLGEG
+722 SKEGSLGSG
-731 IYLTP
+731 VYLTP
-736 QSLIAN
+736 DTNFADT
-742 NYAGMPTPEVIDAM
+742 YTGMPSPEMIDAM
-756 EVEGRTP
+756 EAEGKLS
-763 QAVIDKLREAYRTGE
+763 QEYIDKLREPYRTGE
-778 IEPGQVGG
+778 LAPGQVGG
-786 NVIPVFADIQNPLI
+786 NVIPVFADIQNPLT
-800 IDTKDRRFDPAVD
+800 IDTKDSRRDPAVD
-813 LLVALGVPR
+813 LLVALGVPQ

-834 DKGGITKEVITRAR
+834 DKGGITKEVMTRAR
-848 KQGYDGILQ
+848 AKGYDGILQ
-857 YRDGELAEVVAF
+857 YRNGELSEVVAF

-875 SVFNK
+875 SAFNQ
-880 KPTWR
+880 KPTTR
-885 SDILN
+885 PEILN
-890 SSPKADQADTD
+890 SSPKADQADAD
-901 MSKTVHPRVA
+901 MSRTVHPRVA

-920 GALKAIKDT
+920 GALKAVKDT

-970 NRVITWIQTVKPE
+970 NRVITWIQTVRPE

-1012 LGIDPKMFKQDL
+1012 LGVDPKMFKQDL

-1092 DNLNTLFRYAKAHTK
+1092 DNLNALFRYAKRNTK
-1107 NPNHNAYKN
+1107 NQNHNAYKN
-1116 VHEFVAEAFSNAE
+1116 LHEFVAEAFSNAE

-1186 NTLFAP
+1186 NTLFSP
-1192 NSFSV
+1192 SSFSV

-1223 WKDLNKKNLKKFL
+1223 WKDLNKKNLEKFL

-1280 RNRILAEGDKSI
+1280 RNRILAEGDESI
-1292 KEWSELLET
+1292 KEWSQLLET

-1324 PQGDGHDA
+1324 PQGAGHDA

-1343 AWAAMLAGPDG
+1343 AWAAMVAGPDG

-1364 RTFYEKRA
+1364 RKFYEKRA

-1391 TDPDKINDII
+1391 TDPDEINEII
-1401 REEHKEI
+1401 RKEHQEI

-1423 DYWLQIGKGES
+1423 DYWLQIGKGKS

-1444 ARDQELEKQKQ
+1444 AREQELEKQKQ

-1466 VNDKL
+1466 ANEEL

-1498 DAETDNIIAS
+1498 DAETDNVIAS
-1508 TDPSVK
+1508 TDPNVK

-1594 KNVPL
+1594 KTVPL

-1605 KDYVNELELNLKNA
+1605 RDYVNELELNLKNA

-1646 SALVNMMAIPG
+1646 SAIVNMMAIPG

-1668 MTNTTIALAKY
+1668 MTNTTLALAKY

-1788 MASFELAYNR
+1788 MSSFELAYNK

-1805 TQKAYDASLQDAR
+1805 PQKAYDASLQDAR

-1841 RNIVLQFKMYPQ
+1841 RNVVLQFKMYPQ

-1876 SFERSYGKDPDFEE
+1876 SYERSIKGSADFDSLVADKEAE
-1890 LKKAKEVELNE
+1890 LKE

-1916 TFVTAGIS
+1916 TFVTAGMT
-1924 GLPLFFV
+1924 GMPLFFV

-1937 AMHALFEDDDEPFDA
+1937 AMHALFDDEDEPFDA

-2001 KKSQDEVQYMQNLM
+2001 KKSQDEVQYMQNM
-2015 INLMGPT
+2015 MTNLMGPT
-2022 IGAGVNYVE
+2022 AGALLNYVE

-2047 MMPAAIKNVLVGT
+2047 MMPAAIKNVMVGT

-2098 KKQKSAIEMKSA
+2098 KKQKSAIETKSA
-2110 NEKIMSRHNDLLN
+2110 NEEIMSRHNDLLN

-2130 GNSPEDMQRVIEKIM
+2130 GNSPEDMQRAIEKIM
-2145 KFNATNPAVAIDG
+2145 KFNAANPSVAIDG
-2158 EALVNS
+2158 SALYDS

-2177 TGGMPV
+2177 TGGMPI
-2183 NKKLMPYLDG
+2183 NKKLIPYLDG
-2193 MRDYAR
+2193 MRDYSR

>member
-34 EPTRLSPDQWLAQ
+34 EPTKLSPDQWLAQ

-61 VGRAASLAGEGVEAV
+61 VARTASLAGEGVEAV

-88 TAVPISNLT
+88 TALPLSNLT

-115 SLRQYGR
+115 SLRQYGK

-128 STKLGELPGKPLLIV
+128 STKLGELPGKPLLVV

-149 LIASAPDMAAAAVAT
+149 LIASAPDMAAAVVAT
-164 PVYIVARTNEVL
+164 PAYLVALTNETL

-181 NDNKTLEEATIADV
+181 NDNKPLEEATIADV
-195 TAATGA
+195 TAAAGA
-201 ATIEAFLER
+201 AVVQAYLEK
-210 FATRALVK
+210 FATKALVK
-218 GKAGAEGATVT
+218 GKAGAEGATAT
-229 GRVGKEAGLQ
+229 RRVGKEAGLQ

-254 TAGTVKGVDVAQL
+254 TAGTVRGVDAAQL

-315 TEEQIGAIVD
+315 TDEQIGAIVD

-331 KEGKADETGAGTNI
+331 KEESEIADTKDQKGKAYQAGLNLARRLKGEVDETGAGTDT
-345 GATKRGVSVS
+345 GVAKRGVSVS
-355 EGTEVGGTTG
+355 EETEAGGTAG

-376 GNQGTS
+376 GDQGTS
-382 GKPGVGE
+382 GQPGVGE
-389 ETQQGALTSA
+389 G
-399 KPFEPFIDNNRIMTI
+399 
-414 AEVNG
+414 
-419 VKIPFYLSTGRGG
+419 
-432 KKTVPAGK
+432 
-440 WYPFFGYGKDNWI
+440 
-453 NKGTEED
+453 
-460 INNFYGVPEL
+460 
-470 KEVADK
+470 
-476 LNKEIGDIR
+476 
-485 NEMDTGR
+485 
-492 IPFGWD
+492 
-498 GKKPISEKI
+498 
-507 KSRSVFAD
+507 
-515 VNEGL
+515 
-520 SPSEYGSPDSWLN
+520 
-533 IDTVVNKLKKGATEL
+533 
-548 TTEETQQSA
+548 TQQSA
-557 LTPEIINKQQE
+557 LSDEEIAAKAKEFQDKRAALLTKTGRIPLPNSKKGKEYQALVDEEEAFIKSAMAGKQQAATP
-568 ILDQLDVFK
+568 
-577 KGLNSVLTKNGTPKQ
+577 LT
-592 GQKKAVERYKTAIEY
+592 
-607 ANSAL
+607 L
-612 YNIQKG
+612 
-618 LPNLLTT
+618 
-625 SPELFDRLKTALAQ
+625 
-639 GNYLTDEQKGVPTQL
+639 
-654 TTQEQQALQDELQQE
+654 QEQQALQDELQQE
-669 QSQLNAPFEP
+669 QSQLNAP
-679 LTEESAKF
+679 SAPQTAEFNEYFKD
-687 FEQSKVRDTGGQLIP
+687 SKVRDESGQLIP
-702 LLHGTTATGEKGE
+702 LFHGTTATGEKGE

-731 IYLTP
+731 IYLSPKTGF
-736 QSLIAN
+736 AGE
-742 NYAGMPTPEVIDAM
+742 YA
-756 EVEGRTP
+756 EG
-763 QAVIDKLREAYRTGE
+763 E
-778 IEPGQVGG
+778 GG
-786 NVIPVFADIQNPLI
+786 NILPVFADIRNPLVI
-800 IDTKDRRFDPAVD
+800 NTVDRSRDPG
-813 LLVALGVPR
+813 VALLEALGMPIE
-822 AKAESI
+822 KAEAKM
-828 VEKANE
+828 EKAYE
-834 DKGGITKEVITRAR
+834 DKGGLTKEVITRAR
-848 KQGYDGILQ
+848 KQGYDGIFQ
-857 YRDGELAEVVAF
+857 YKNGVLSEVVAF

-875 SVFNK
+875 SAFNQ
-880 KPTWR
+880 KPTTR
-885 SDILN
+885 PEILN
-890 SSPKADQADTD
+890 SSPKADQADAD
-901 MSKTVHPRVA
+901 MSRTVHPRVA

-955 YALIQNELK
+955 YALIQNEIK

-970 NRVITWIQTVKPE
+970 NRVIAWIQTVRPD

-1000 MHDSFKALAEGK
+1000 MHDSFKALAQGK
-1012 LGIDPKMFKQDL
+1012 LGVDPKMFEQDL

-1032 NSITSLQARGTFFV
+1032 NSIKSLQARGTFFV

-1075 WAINNPTKLTEQ
+1075 WAINNPTKLNEQ
-1087 QRKSL
+1087 QRKAL
-1092 DNLNTLFRYAKAHTK
+1092 NNLTALFRYAKRNAK
-1107 NPNHNAYKN
+1107 NPGHNAYTN
-1116 VHEFVAEAFSNAE
+1116 LHEFVAEAFSNAE

-1139 AMGSNMSAWSKF
+1139 AMGSDMSAWSKF
-1151 IQTVAKLFGVDNVL
+1151 IQAVAKLFGVDNVL

-1172 DVLFSANYGATAVT
+1172 DVLFSANYGETAVT

-1192 NSFSV
+1192 SSFSV

-1212 FLTSLIKGKVK
+1212 FLKSLISGKVK
-1223 WKDLNKKNLKKFL
+1223 WKDLNKKNLEKFL
-1236 GTTNEQ
+1236 GTTNQQ

-1247 LGALTLDQI
+1247 LGGLTLDQI

-1280 RNRILAEGDKSI
+1280 RNRILAEGDESI
-1292 KEWSELLET
+1292 KEWSQLLET

-1324 PQGDGHDA
+1324 PQGAGHDA
-1332 AKFQADADLKK
+1332 VKFQADADLKK
-1343 AWAAMLAGPDG
+1343 AWAAMVAGPDG

-1364 RTFYEKRA
+1364 RKFYEKRA

-1391 TDPDKINDII
+1391 TDPDEINEII
-1401 REEHKEI
+1401 RKEHQEI

-1423 DYWLQIGKGES
+1423 DYWLQIGKGKS

-1444 ARDQELEKQKQ
+1444 AREQELEKQKQ

-1466 VNDKL
+1466 ANEQL

-1498 DAETDNIIAS
+1498 DAETDNVIAS
-1508 TDPSVK
+1508 TDPNVK

-1594 KNVPL
+1594 KTVPL

-1605 KDYVNELELNLKNA
+1605 RDYVNELELNLKNA

-1646 SALVNMMAIPG
+1646 SAIVNMMAIPG
-1657 IYVPNAAAKYG
+1657 IYIPNAAAKYG
-1668 MTNTTIALAKY
+1668 MANTTIALAKY

-1760 YTGRWQKFM
+1760 YTGNWQKFM

-1788 MASFELAYNR
+1788 MSSFELAYNK
-1798 YIEKGYT
+1798 YIEKGYIP
-1805 TQKAYDASLQDAR
+1805 QKAYDASLQDAR

-1860 KTLKDALGI
+1860 KTFHDAIGI
-1869 GIKAEME
+1869 GINAEME
-1876 SFERSYGKDPDFEE
+1876 SYKRSIKGSADFDSLVAAKEAE
-1890 LKKAKEVELNE
+1890 LKD

-1916 TFVTAGIS
+1916 TFVTAGIT
-1924 GLPLFFV
+1924 GMPLFFV

-1937 AMHALFEDDDEPFDA
+1937 AMHALFDDDDEPFDA

-2001 KKSQDEVQYMQNLM
+2001 KKNQDEVQYMQNLM

-2022 IGAGVNYVE
+2022 IGAGVNYIE
-2031 AYKRY
+2031 AWKRY
-2036 NDGYTERAIEV
+2036 KDGYTERAIEV

-2060 RYMMEGKALTM
+2060 RYMTEGKALTM

-2110 NEKIMSRHNDLLN
+2110 NEEIMSRHNDLLN

-2130 GNSPEDMQRVIEKIM
+2130 GNSPEDMQRAIEKIM
-2145 KFNATNPAVAIDG
+2145 KFNAANPSVAIDG
-2158 EALVNS
+2158 SALYDS

-2177 TGGMPV
+2177 TGGMPI

>member
-1 MSPDQWLASQ
+1 
-11 TEEKPAAALSPDQ
+11 
-24 WLAQQQPAEK
+24 
-34 EPTRLSPDQWLAQ
+34 
-47 QPVEAKTSNPFKGL
+47 
-61 VGRAASLAGEGVEAV
+61 
-76 ARVAENLGDKLE
+76 
-88 TAVPISNLT
+88 
-97 PEQIKEEQ
+97 
-105 QLQPLFNWAN
+105 
-115 SLRQYGR
+115 
-122 EIGYEP
+122 
-128 STKLGELPGKPLLIV
+128 
-143 PFIAER
+143 
-149 LIASAPDMAAAAVAT
+149 
-164 PVYIVARTNEVL
+164 
-176 NERLA
+176 
-181 NDNKTLEEATIADV
+181 
-195 TAATGA
+195 
-201 ATIEAFLER
+201 
-210 FATRALVK
+210 
-218 GKAGAEGATVT
+218 
-229 GRVGKEAGLQ
+229 
-239 AGTEALEEGAGYLGG
+239 
-254 TAGTVKGVDVAQL
+254 
-267 AEQMLEGAIV
+267 V
-277 GGGLGAGVQ
+277 GG
-286 AGKEYY
+286 
-292 TKKQRAELADIV
+292 D
-304 RSDLEARGETP
+304 
-315 TEEQIGAIVD
+315 
-325 NMIRIQ
+325 
-331 KEGKADETGAGTNI
+331 
-345 GATKRGVSVS
+345 
-355 EGTEVGGTTG
+355 
-365 TTTTSTTGGVG
+365 
-376 GNQGTS
+376 QGTS
-382 GKPGVGE
+382 GQPGVGE
-389 ETQQGALTSA
+389 G
-399 KPFEPFIDNNRIMTI
+399 
-414 AEVNG
+414 
-419 VKIPFYLSTGRGG
+419 
-432 KKTVPAGK
+432 
-440 WYPFFGYGKDNWI
+440 
-453 NKGTEED
+453 
-460 INNFYGVPEL
+460 
-470 KEVADK
+470 
-476 LNKEIGDIR
+476 
-485 NEMDTGR
+485 
-492 IPFGWD
+492 
-498 GKKPISEKI
+498 
-507 KSRSVFAD
+507 
-515 VNEGL
+515 
-520 SPSEYGSPDSWLN
+520 
-533 IDTVVNKLKKGATEL
+533 
-548 TTEETQQSA
+548 TQQSA
-557 LTPEIINKQQE
+557 LKPWLEGYPKDEQRYETYKDNPLIKKSEEYVQKLSDRLAELGFKFTDIN
-568 ILDQLDVFK
+568 
-577 KGLNSVLTKNGTPKQ
+577 
-592 GQKKAVERYKTAIEY
+592 R
-607 ANSAL
+607 
-612 YNIQKG
+612 
-618 LPNLLTT
+618 T
-625 SPELFDRLKTALAQ
+625 SPKELQELKDKMSQIAGSTTLTMKKLEAIDKNYKRANPAQ
-639 GNYLTDEQKGVPTQL
+639 QKQIAAVLEKDFAEVDTL
-654 TTQEQQALQDELQQE
+654 LEQQALQDELQQE
-669 QSQLNAPFEP
+669 QSQLNAPAEKDLDIKPEVKDVAGYTPDRLERIIDQSTYLKNGEEDLSKYYIGYVSPQDFLDATVPEWYADQFEKEV
-679 LTEESAKF
+679 TELDQKRLAEFGQPIQLNLDEEFNLRGHEGRHRMAALRNAGVKKVPVMFVMDSSGAGAGSARPRTDVKN
-687 FEQSKVRDTGGQLIP
+687 QYIPKQISKDLGDGQKGFIVGELIP
-702 LLHGTTATGEKGE
+702 VNYNNRERIKTVFGQRKG
-715 GITQFKL
+715 
-722 SKEGSLGEG
+722 
-731 IYLTP
+731 
-736 QSLIAN
+736 
-742 NYAGMPTPEVIDAM
+742 
-756 EVEGRTP
+756 VEG
-763 QAVIDKLREAYRTGE
+763 
-778 IEPGQVGG
+778 QVL
-786 NVIPVFADIQNPLI
+786 FA
-800 IDTKDRRFDPAVD
+800 
-813 LLVALGVPR
+813 
-822 AKAESI
+822 E
-828 VEKANE
+828 
-834 DKGGITKEVITRAR
+834 
-848 KQGYDGILQ
+848 
-857 YRDGELAEVVAF
+857 
-869 SPNQIK
+869 
-875 SVFNK
+875 
-880 KPTWR
+880 
-885 SDILN
+885 N
-890 SSPKADQADTD
+890 SSPKADQADADTL
-901 MSKTVHPRVA
+901 KIVHPRVA

-920 GALKAIKDT
+920 GALKAVKDT

-1032 NSITSLQARGTFFV
+1032 NSISSLQARGTFFV

-1116 VHEFVAEAFSNAE
+1116 LHEFVAEAFSNAE

-1186 NTLFAP
+1186 NTLFSP
-1192 NSFSV
+1192 SSFSV

-1212 FLTSLIKGKVK
+1212 FLKSLISGKVK
-1223 WKDLNKKNLKKFL
+1223 WKDLNKKNLEKFL

-1280 RNRILAEGDKSI
+1280 RNRILAEGDESI
-1292 KEWSELLET
+1292 KEWSQLLET

-1324 PQGDGHDA
+1324 PQGAGHDA
-1332 AKFQADADLKK
+1332 VKFQADADLKK
-1343 AWAAMLAGPDG
+1343 AWAAMVAGPDG

-1364 RTFYEKRA
+1364 RKFYEKRA

-1391 TDPDKINDII
+1391 TDPDEINEII
-1401 REEHKEI
+1401 RKEHQEI

-1423 DYWLQIGKGES
+1423 DYWLQIGKGKD

-1444 ARDQELEKQKQ
+1444 AREQELEKQKQ

-1466 VNDKL
+1466 ANNRL

-1508 TDPSVK
+1508 TDASVK

-1605 KDYVNELELNLKNA
+1605 RDYVNELELNLKNA

-1646 SALVNMMAIPG
+1646 SAIVNMMAIPG

-1788 MASFELAYNR
+1788 MSSFELAYNK

-1805 TQKAYDASLQDAR
+1805 PQKAYDASLQDAR

-1876 SFERSYGKDPDFEE
+1876 SYKRSIKGSADFDS
-1890 LKKAKEVELNE
+1890 LVADKEVELNE

-1916 TFVTAGIS
+1916 TFVTAGMT
-1924 GLPLFFV
+1924 GMPLFFV

-2001 KKSQDEVQYMQNLM
+2001 KKSQDEVQYMQNM
-2015 INLMGPT
+2015 MTNLMGPT
-2022 IGAGVNYVE
+2022 AGALLNYVE

-2036 NDGYTERAIEV
+2036 NDGYTQRAIEV
-2047 MMPAAIKNVLVGT
+2047 MMPAAIKNVMVGT

-2110 NEKIMSRHNDLLN
+2110 NEEIMSRHNDLLN

-2130 GNSPEDMQRVIEKIM
+2130 GNSPEDMQRAIEKII
-2145 KFNATNPAVAIDG
+2145 KFNAANPNVAIDG
-2158 EALVNS
+2158 SALYDS

-2177 TGGMPV
+2177 TGGMPI

>member
-34 EPTRLSPDQWLAQ
+34 EPTKLSPDQWLAQ

-61 VGRAASLAGEGVEAV
+61 VARTAILAGEGVEAV

-88 TAVPISNLT
+88 TALPLSNLT

-105 QLQPLFNWAN
+105 QVQPLFNWAN

-128 STKLGELPGKPLLIV
+128 STKLGELPGKPLLVV

-149 LIASAPDMAAAAVAT
+149 IIASAPDMAAAIVAT
-164 PVYIVARTNEVL
+164 PAYLVALTNETL

-181 NDNKTLEEATIADV
+181 NDNKPLEEATIADV
-195 TAATGA
+195 TAAAGA
-201 ATIEAFLER
+201 AVVQAYLEK
-210 FATRALVK
+210 FATKALVK

-254 TAGTVKGVDVAQL
+254 TAGTVRGVDVAQL

-286 AGKEYY
+286 TGKEYY

-315 TEEQIGAIVD
+315 TDEQIGAIVD

-331 KEGKADETGAGTNI
+331 KEGKADETGAGTDT
-345 GATKRGVSVS
+345 GVAKRGVSVS
-355 EGTEVGGTTG
+355 EETEAGGTAG

-376 GNQGTS
+376 GDQGTS
-382 GKPGVGE
+382 GQPGVGE
-389 ETQQGALTSA
+389 GTQQGALTDEEITA
-399 KPFEPFIDNNRIMTI
+399 K
-414 AEVNG
+414 A
-419 VKIPFYLSTGRGG
+419 
-432 KKTVPAGK
+432 
-440 WYPFFGYGKDNWI
+440 
-453 NKGTEED
+453 
-460 INNFYGVPEL
+460 
-470 KEVADK
+470 KEFQDK
-476 LNKEIGDIR
+476 RAALLTK
-485 NEMDTGR
+485 TGR
-492 IPFGWD
+492 IPLAT
-498 GKKPISEKI
+498 S
-507 KSRSVFAD
+507 
-515 VNEGL
+515 
-520 SPSEYGSPDSWLN
+520 
-533 IDTVVNKLKKGATEL
+533 KKGKEYQALVDEEEAFIKNAMASRQQ
-548 TTEETQQSA
+548 TTPTA
-557 LTPEIINKQQE
+557 LT
-568 ILDQLDVFK
+568 L
-577 KGLNSVLTKNGTPKQ
+577 
-592 GQKKAVERYKTAIEY
+592 
-607 ANSAL
+607 
-612 YNIQKG
+612 
-618 LPNLLTT
+618 
-625 SPELFDRLKTALAQ
+625 
-639 GNYLTDEQKGVPTQL
+639 
-654 TTQEQQALQDELQQE
+654 QEQQALQDELQQE
-669 QSQLNAPFEP
+669 QSQLNAPIEP
-679 LTEESAKF
+679 QTEEFKQYF
-687 FEQSKVRDTGGQLIP
+687 KDSKVRDQSGQLIP
-702 LLHGTTATGEKGE
+702 LFHGTTSTGEKGE

-722 SKEGSLGEG
+722 SKEGSLGSG
-731 IYLTP
+731 VYLTP
-736 QSLIAN
+736 KAN
-742 NYAGMPTPEVIDAM
+742 FANTYTGMPPPELIDAM
-756 EVEGRTP
+756 EAEGKLP
-763 QAVIDKLREAYRTGE
+763 QEYIEKLREPYRTGE
-778 IEPGQVGG
+778 LAPGQVGG
-786 NVIPVFADIQNPLI
+786 NVIPVFADIQNPLV
-800 IDTKDRRFDPAVD
+800 IDTKDKRFDPAVD
-813 LLVALGVPR
+813 LLVALGVPQ

-834 DKGGITKEVITRAR
+834 DKGGITKEVMTRAR
-848 KQGYDGILQ
+848 AKGYDGILQ
-857 YRDGELAEVVAF
+857 YRNGELSEVVAF

-875 SVFNK
+875 SAFNQ
-880 KPTWR
+880 KPTTR
-885 SDILN
+885 PEILN
-890 SSPKADQADTD
+890 SSPKADQADAD
-901 MSKTVHPRVA
+901 MSNTVHPRVA

-920 GALKAIKDT
+920 GALKAVKDT

-955 YALIQNELK
+955 YALIQNEIK

-970 NRVITWIQTVKPE
+970 NRVIAWIQTVKPD

-1000 MHDSFKALAEGK
+1000 MHDSFKALAQGK
-1012 LGIDPKMFKQDL
+1012 LGIDPKMFEQDL

-1032 NSITSLQARGTFFV
+1032 NSIKSLQARGTFFV

-1075 WAINNPTKLTEQ
+1075 WAINNPTKLNEQ
-1087 QRKSL
+1087 QRKAL
-1092 DNLNTLFRYAKAHTK
+1092 NNLTALFRYAKRNAK
-1107 NPNHNAYKN
+1107 NPGHNAYTN
-1116 VHEFVAEAFSNAE
+1116 LHEFVAEAFSNAE

-1139 AMGSNMSAWSKF
+1139 AMGSDMSAWSKF
-1151 IQTVAKLFGVDNVL
+1151 IQAVAKLFGVDNVL

-1172 DVLFSANYGATAVT
+1172 DVLFSANYGETAVT

-1192 NSFSV
+1192 SSFSV

-1223 WKDLNKKNLKKFL
+1223 WKDLNKKNLEKFL

-1280 RNRILAEGDKSI
+1280 RNRILAEGDESI
-1292 KEWSELLET
+1292 KEWSQLLET

-1324 PQGDGHDA
+1324 PQGAGHDA
-1332 AKFQADADLKK
+1332 VKFQADADLKK
-1343 AWAAMLAGPDG
+1343 AWAAMVAGPDG

-1364 RTFYEKRA
+1364 RKFYEKRA
-1372 KEYIAI
+1372 REYIAI

-1391 TDPDKINDII
+1391 TDPDEINEII
-1401 REEHKEI
+1401 RKEHQEI

-1423 DYWLQIGKGES
+1423 DYWLQIGKGKS

-1444 ARDQELEKQKQ
+1444 AREQELEKQKQ

-1466 VNDKL
+1466 ANEQL

-1498 DAETDNIIAS
+1498 DAETDNVIAS
-1508 TDPSVK
+1508 TDPNVK

-1594 KNVPL
+1594 KTVPL

-1605 KDYVNELELNLKNA
+1605 RDYVNELELNLKNA

-1668 MTNTTIALAKY
+1668 MANTTIALAKY

-1788 MASFELAYNR
+1788 MSSFELAYNR

-1805 TQKAYDASLQDAR
+1805 PQKAYDASLQDAR

-1860 KTLKDALGI
+1860 KTFHDAIGI
-1869 GIKAEME
+1869 GMKAEME
-1876 SFERSYGKDPDFEE
+1876 SYKRSIKGSADFDSLVADKEAE
-1890 LKKAKEVELNE
+1890 LKE
-1901 MKREALKAFTGMMGF
+1901 MKREAIKAFTGMMGF
-1916 TFVTAGIS
+1916 TFVTAGIT
-1924 GLPLFFV
+1924 GMPLFFV

-1937 AMHALFEDDDEPFDA
+1937 AMHALFDDEDEPFDA

-2022 IGAGVNYVE
+2022 IGAGVNYIE

-2079 ITPAEALAQMLG
+2079 VTPAEALAQMLG

-2098 KKQKSAIEMKSA
+2098 KKQKAAIETKSA
-2110 NEKIMSRHNDLLN
+2110 NEEIMSRHNDLLN

-2130 GNSPEDMQRVIEKIM
+2130 GNSPEDMQRAIEKIM
-2145 KFNATNPAVAIDG
+2145 KFNAANPSVAIDG
-2158 EALVNS
+2158 SALYDS

-2177 TGGMPV
+2177 TGGMPI
-2183 NKKLMPYLDG
+2183 NKKLIPYLDG

>member
-34 EPTRLSPDQWLAQ
+34 EPTKLSPDQWLAQ

-61 VGRAASLAGEGVEAV
+61 VARTASLAGEGVEAV

-88 TAVPISNLT
+88 TALPLSNLT

-115 SLRQYGR
+115 SLRQYGK

-149 LIASAPDMAAAAVAT
+149 LISSAPDMAAALAAT
-164 PVYIVARTNEVL
+164 PAYLVALTNETL

-181 NDNKTLEEATIADV
+181 NDNKPLEEATIADV
-195 TAATGA
+195 TAAAGA
-201 ATIEAFLER
+201 AVVQAYLER
-210 FATRALVK
+210 FATKALVK
-218 GKAGAEGATVT
+218 GKAGAEGAT
-229 GRVGKEAGLQ
+229 GARRVGKEAGLQ
-239 AGTEALEEGAGYLGG
+239 AGTEALEEGAAYLGG
-254 TAGTVKGVDVAQL
+254 TAGTVRGVDAAQL

-315 TEEQIGAIVD
+315 TDEQIGAIVD

-331 KEGKADETGAGTNI
+331 KEGKADETGAGTDT

-355 EGTEVGGTTG
+355 EETETGETTG
-365 TTTTSTTGGVG
+365 TTPKPPLGGVG
-376 GNQGTS
+376 GDQGTS

-389 ETQQGALTSA
+389 ETQQGALKPWLEGYPKDEQRYETYKNNPLIKKSEEYIQKLSDRLAELGFKFSDINRTSPKELQELTDKMSQIAGSTTLTMKKLEAIDKNYKRANPA
-399 KPFEPFIDNNRIMTI
+399 KQQQIAAVLEKDF
-414 AEVNG
+414 AEV
-419 VKIPFYLSTGRGG
+419 
-432 KKTVPAGK
+432 
-440 WYPFFGYGKDNWI
+440 D
-453 NKGTEED
+453 
-460 INNFYGVPEL
+460 
-470 KEVADK
+470 
-476 LNKEIGDIR
+476 
-485 NEMDTGR
+485 
-492 IPFGWD
+492 
-498 GKKPISEKI
+498 
-507 KSRSVFAD
+507 
-515 VNEGL
+515 
-520 SPSEYGSPDSWLN
+520 
-533 IDTVVNKLKKGATEL
+533 
-548 TTEETQQSA
+548 A
-557 LTPEIINKQQE
+557 L
-568 ILDQLDVFK
+568 L
-577 KGLNSVLTKNGTPKQ
+577 
-592 GQKKAVERYKTAIEY
+592 
-607 ANSAL
+607 
-612 YNIQKG
+612 
-618 LPNLLTT
+618 
-625 SPELFDRLKTALAQ
+625 
-639 GNYLTDEQKGVPTQL
+639 
-654 TTQEQQALQDELQQE
+654 EQQALQNELQQE
-669 QSQLNAPFEP
+669 QAQLNAP
-679 LTEESAKF
+679 SAPQTAEFNEYFKD
-687 FEQSKVRDTGGQLIP
+687 SKVRDQSGQLIP
-702 LLHGTTATGEKGE
+702 LFHGTTATGEKGE
-715 GITQFKL
+715 GIAQFKL
-722 SKEGSLGEG
+722 SKEGSLGSG

-736 QSLIAN
+736 NTNFADT
-742 NYAGMPTPEVIDAM
+742 YTGMPSPEMIDAM
-756 EVEGRTP
+756 EAEGKLS
-763 QAVIDKLREAYRTGE
+763 QEYIDKLREPYRTGE
-778 IEPGQVGG
+778 LAPGQVGG
-786 NVIPVFADIQNPLI
+786 NVIPVFADIQNPLV

-813 LLVALGVPR
+813 LLVALGVPQ

-834 DKGGITKEVITRAR
+834 DKGGITKEVMTRAR
-848 KQGYDGILQ
+848 AKGYDGILQ
-857 YRDGELAEVVAF
+857 YRDGELSEVVAF

-875 SVFNK
+875 SAFNQ
-880 KPTWR
+880 KPTYR
-885 SDILN
+885 PEILN
-890 SSPKADQADTD
+890 SSPKADQADAD

-955 YALIQNELK
+955 YALIQNEIK
-964 KIEGQQ
+964 KIEEQQ
-970 NRVITWIQTVKPE
+970 NRVIAWIQTVKPE
-983 VYEKHFN
+983 IYEKHFN

-1000 MHDSFKALAEGK
+1000 MHDSFKALAAGK
-1012 LGIDPKMFKQDL
+1012 LGIDPKMFEQDL

-1032 NSITSLQARGTFFV
+1032 NSIKSLQARGTFFV

-1075 WAINNPTKLTEQ
+1075 WAINNPTKLNEQ
-1087 QRKSL
+1087 QRKAL
-1092 DNLNTLFRYAKAHTK
+1092 NNLTALFRYAKRNAK
-1107 NPNHNAYKN
+1107 NPGHNAYTN
-1116 VHEFVAEAFSNAE
+1116 LHEFVAEAFSNAE
-1129 FQKELRQMKS
+1129 FQKELRQMRS
-1139 AMGSNMSAWSKF
+1139 AMGSDMSAWSKF
-1151 IQTVAKLFGVDNVL
+1151 IQAVAKLFGVDNVL

-1172 DVLFSANYGATAVT
+1172 DVLFSANFGETAVT

-1192 NSFSV
+1192 SSFSV

-1223 WKDLNKKNLKKFL
+1223 WKDLNKKNLEKFL

-1280 RNRILAEGDKSI
+1280 RNRILAEGDESI
-1292 KEWSELLET
+1292 KEWSQLLET

-1324 PQGDGHDA
+1324 PQGAGHDA
-1332 AKFQADADLKK
+1332 VKFQADADLKK
-1343 AWAAMLAGPDG
+1343 AWAAMVAGPDG

-1364 RTFYEKRA
+1364 RKFYEKRA

-1391 TDPDKINDII
+1391 TDPDEINEII
-1401 REEHKEI
+1401 RKEHQEI

-1423 DYWLQIGKGES
+1423 DYWLQIGKGKS

-1444 ARDQELEKQKQ
+1444 AREQELEKQKQ

-1466 VNDKL
+1466 ANEQL

-1498 DAETDNIIAS
+1498 DAETDNVIAS
-1508 TDPSVK
+1508 TDPNIK

-1594 KNVPL
+1594 KTVPL

-1605 KDYVNELELNLKNA
+1605 RDYVNELELNLKNA

-1646 SALVNMMAIPG
+1646 SAIVNMMAIPG

-1668 MTNTTIALAKY
+1668 MTNTTVALAKY

-1704 ELENHPVKGGPMI
+1704 NLETQPIKGGPMI

-1788 MASFELAYNR
+1788 MASFELAYNK

-1805 TQKAYDASLQDAR
+1805 PQKAYDASLQDAR

-1860 KTLKDALGI
+1860 KTFHDAIGI
-1869 GIKAEME
+1869 GMKAEME
-1876 SFERSYGKDPDFEE
+1876 SYKRSIKGSADFDSLVADKEAE
-1890 LKKAKEVELNE
+1890 LKE
-1901 MKREALKAFTGMMGF
+1901 MKREAIKAFTGMMGF
-1916 TFVTAGIS
+1916 TFVTAGIT
-1924 GLPLFFV
+1924 GMPLFFV

-1937 AMHALFEDDDEPFDA
+1937 AMHALFDDEDEPFDA

-2110 NEKIMSRHNDLLN
+2110 NEEIMSRHNDLLN

-2145 KFNATNPAVAIDG
+2145 KFNAANPAVAIDG
-2158 EALVNS
+2158 GALYDS

-2177 TGGMPV
+2177 TGGMPI

>member
-1 MSPDQWLASQ
+1 
-11 TEEKPAAALSPDQ
+11 
-24 WLAQQQPAEK
+24 
-34 EPTRLSPDQWLAQ
+34 
-47 QPVEAKTSNPFKGL
+47 
-61 VGRAASLAGEGVEAV
+61 
-76 ARVAENLGDKLE
+76 
-88 TAVPISNLT
+88 
-97 PEQIKEEQ
+97 
-105 QLQPLFNWAN
+105 
-115 SLRQYGR
+115 
-122 EIGYEP
+122 
-128 STKLGELPGKPLLIV
+128 
-143 PFIAER
+143 
-149 LIASAPDMAAAAVAT
+149 
-164 PVYIVARTNEVL
+164 
-176 NERLA
+176 
-181 NDNKTLEEATIADV
+181 
-195 TAATGA
+195 
-201 ATIEAFLER
+201 
-210 FATRALVK
+210 
-218 GKAGAEGATVT
+218 
-229 GRVGKEAGLQ
+229 
-239 AGTEALEEGAGYLGG
+239 
-254 TAGTVKGVDVAQL
+254 
-267 AEQMLEGAIV
+267 
-277 GGGLGAGVQ
+277 
-286 AGKEYY
+286 
-292 TKKQRAELADIV
+292 
-304 RSDLEARGETP
+304 
-315 TEEQIGAIVD
+315 
-325 NMIRIQ
+325 
-331 KEGKADETGAGTNI
+331 
-345 GATKRGVSVS
+345 
-355 EGTEVGGTTG
+355 
-365 TTTTSTTGGVG
+365 
-376 GNQGTS
+376 
-382 GKPGVGE
+382 
-389 ETQQGALTSA
+389 
-399 KPFEPFIDNNRIMTI
+399 
-414 AEVNG
+414 
-419 VKIPFYLSTGRGG
+419 
-432 KKTVPAGK
+432 
-440 WYPFFGYGKDNWI
+440 
-453 NKGTEED
+453 
-460 INNFYGVPEL
+460 
-470 KEVADK
+470 
-476 LNKEIGDIR
+476 
-485 NEMDTGR
+485 
-492 IPFGWD
+492 
-498 GKKPISEKI
+498 
-507 KSRSVFAD
+507 
-515 VNEGL
+515 
-520 SPSEYGSPDSWLN
+520 
-533 IDTVVNKLKKGATEL
+533 
-548 TTEETQQSA
+548 
-557 LTPEIINKQQE
+557 
-568 ILDQLDVFK
+568 
-577 KGLNSVLTKNGTPKQ
+577 
-592 GQKKAVERYKTAIEY
+592 
-607 ANSAL
+607 
-612 YNIQKG
+612 
-618 LPNLLTT
+618 
-625 SPELFDRLKTALAQ
+625 
-639 GNYLTDEQKGVPTQL
+639 
-654 TTQEQQALQDELQQE
+654 
-669 QSQLNAPFEP
+669 
-679 LTEESAKF
+679 
-687 FEQSKVRDTGGQLIP
+687 
-702 LLHGTTATGEKGE
+702 
-715 GITQFKL
+715 
-722 SKEGSLGEG
+722 
-731 IYLTP
+731 
-736 QSLIAN
+736 
-742 NYAGMPTPEVIDAM
+742 
-756 EVEGRTP
+756 
-763 QAVIDKLREAYRTGE
+763 
-778 IEPGQVGG
+778 
-786 NVIPVFADIQNPLI
+786 
-800 IDTKDRRFDPAVD
+800 
-813 LLVALGVPR
+813 
-822 AKAESI
+822 
-828 VEKANE
+828 
-834 DKGGITKEVITRAR
+834 
-848 KQGYDGILQ
+848 
-857 YRDGELAEVVAF
+857 
-869 SPNQIK
+869 
-875 SVFNK
+875 
-880 KPTWR
+880 
-885 SDILN
+885 
-890 SSPKADQADTD
+890 

-970 NRVITWIQTVKPE
+970 NRVITWIQTVRPD

-1192 NSFSV
+1192 SSFSV

-1212 FLTSLIKGKVK
+1212 FLTSLISGKVK
-1223 WKDLNKKNLKKFL
+1223 WKDLNKKNLEKFL
-1236 GTTNEQ
+1236 GTTNQQ

-1247 LGALTLDQI
+1247 LGGLTLDQI

-1292 KEWSELLET
+1292 KEWSQLLET

-1324 PQGDGHDA
+1324 PQGAGHDA

-1343 AWAAMLAGPDG
+1343 AWAAMVAGPDG
-1354 PKALKIYRDV
+1354 PKALNIYREV

-1372 KEYIAI
+1372 KEYITI

-1391 TDPDKINDII
+1391 TDPDEINDII
-1401 REEHKEI
+1401 RKEHQEI

-1423 DYWLQIGKGES
+1423 DYWLQIGKGKS

-1444 ARDQELEKQKQ
+1444 AREQELEKQKQ

-1466 VNDKL
+1466 ANGML

-1498 DAETDNIIAS
+1498 DAETDNVIAS

-1594 KNVPL
+1594 KTVPL

-1605 KDYVNELELNLKNA
+1605 RDYVNELELNLKNA

-1646 SALVNMMAIPG
+1646 SAIVNMMAIPG

-1668 MTNTTIALAKY
+1668 MTNTTVALAKY
-1679 NRLLGGTGFRS
+1679 NRLLGGVAFKKSGFRS
-1690 TTTGRI
+1690 ETTGRI
-1696 EFLSLSRA
+1696 EFVSLSRA
-1704 ELENHPVKGGPMI
+1704 NLETQPVKGGPMI
-1717 ADEDGVLRPATLADV
+1717 PDEDGVLRPATLADV

-1788 MASFELAYNR
+1788 MASFELAYNN
-1798 YIEKGYT
+1798 YVAPVSEGGKGYT
-1805 TQKAYDASLQDAR
+1805 PQKAYDAALQDAR

-1860 KTLKDALGI
+1860 KTFHDAIGI
-1869 GIKAEME
+1869 GMKAEME
-1876 SFERSYGKDPDFEE
+1876 SFERSYGKDPDFKK
-1890 LKKAKEVELNE
+1890 LKEAKEVELNE
-1901 MKREALKAFTGMMGF
+1901 MKREAQKAFTGMMGF
-1916 TFVTAGIS
+1916 TFVTAGIT
-1924 GLPLFFV
+1924 GMPLFFV

-1937 AMHALFEDDDEPFDA
+1937 AMHALFDDEDEPFDA

-2110 NEKIMSRHNDLLN
+2110 NEEIMSRHNDLLN

-2145 KFNATNPAVAIDG
+2145 KFNAANPAVAIDG
-2158 EALVNS
+2158 GALYDS

-2177 TGGMPV
+2177 TGGMPI

>member
-61 VGRAASLAGEGVEAV
+61 VARTASLAGEGVEAV

-88 TAVPISNLT
+88 TALPLSNLT

-115 SLRQYGR
+115 SLRQYGK

-128 STKLGELPGKPLLIV
+128 STKLGELPGKPLLVV

-149 LIASAPDMAAAAVAT
+149 IIASSPDMAAALMAT
-164 PVYIVARTNEVL
+164 PAYLVALTNETL

-181 NDNKTLEEATIADV
+181 NDNKPLEEATIADV
-195 TAATGA
+195 TAAAGA
-201 ATIEAFLER
+201 AVVQAYLER
-210 FATRALVK
+210 FATKALVK
-218 GKAGAEGATVT
+218 GKAGAEGATAT
-229 GRVGKEAGLQ
+229 RRIGKEAGLQ

-254 TAGTVKGVDVAQL
+254 TAGTVKGVDAAQL

-286 AGKEYY
+286 TGKEYY
-292 TKKQRAELADIV
+292 TKKQRAELADKV

-315 TEEQIGAIVD
+315 TDEQIGAIVD

-331 KEGKADETGAGTNI
+331 KEKGELADTTDQKGKAYQAGLNLARRLKGEVDETGVGTDT

-355 EGTEVGGTTG
+355 EETEAGETTG
-365 TTTTSTTGGVG
+365 TTPKPPLGGLG
-376 GNQGTS
+376 GNQGTP
-382 GKPGVGE
+382 GEPGVGE
-389 ETQQGALTSA
+389 GTQQGALTDEEIAA
-399 KPFEPFIDNNRIMTI
+399 K
-414 AEVNG
+414 A
-419 VKIPFYLSTGRGG
+419 
-432 KKTVPAGK
+432 
-440 WYPFFGYGKDNWI
+440 
-453 NKGTEED
+453 
-460 INNFYGVPEL
+460 
-470 KEVADK
+470 KEFQDK
-476 LNKEIGDIR
+476 RAALLTK
-485 NEMDTGR
+485 TGR
-492 IPFGWD
+492 IPLAT
-498 GKKPISEKI
+498 S
-507 KSRSVFAD
+507 
-515 VNEGL
+515 
-520 SPSEYGSPDSWLN
+520 
-533 IDTVVNKLKKGATEL
+533 KKGKEYQALVDEEEAFIKNANQARINAPIIRSAQEDFRGAIDNANLLVAKNLEQTQGKQAAEVYLNEL
-548 TTEETQQSA
+548 T
-557 LTPEIINKQQE
+557 
-568 ILDQLDVFK
+568 
-577 KGLNSVLTKNGTPKQ
+577 
-592 GQKKAVERYKTAIEY
+592 
-607 ANSAL
+607 
-612 YNIQKG
+612 
-618 LPNLLTT
+618 
-625 SPELFDRLKTALAQ
+625 RL
-639 GNYLTDEQKGVPTQL
+639 
-654 TTQEQQALQDELQQE
+654 EQQALQDKLQQE
-669 QSQLNAPFEP
+669 QSQLNAP
-679 LTEESAKF
+679 SAPQTAEFNEYFKD
-687 FEQSKVRDTGGQLIP
+687 SKVRDQSGQLIP
-702 LLHGTTATGEKGE
+702 LFHGTTATGEKGE
-715 GITQFKL
+715 GIAQFKL

-731 IYLTP
+731 IYLSPKTGF
-736 QSLIAN
+736 AGE
-742 NYAGMPTPEVIDAM
+742 YA
-756 EVEGRTP
+756 EG
-763 QAVIDKLREAYRTGE
+763 E
-778 IEPGQVGG
+778 GG
-786 NVIPVFADIQNPLI
+786 NILPVFADIRNPLVI
-800 IDTKDRRFDPAVD
+800 NTVDRSRDPG
-813 LLVALGVPR
+813 VALLEALGMPIE
-822 AKAESI
+822 KAEAKM
-828 VEKANE
+828 EKAYE
-834 DKGGITKEVITRAR
+834 DKGGLTKEVITRAR
-848 KQGYDGILQ
+848 KQGYDGIFQ
-857 YRDGELAEVVAF
+857 YKDGVLSEVVAF

-880 KPTWR
+880 KPTYR
-885 SDILN
+885 PEILN
-890 SSPKADQADTD
+890 SSPKADQADAD

-970 NRVITWIQTVKPE
+970 NRVITWIQTVRPDI
-983 VYEKHFN
+983 YEKHFN

-1186 NTLFAP
+1186 NTLFNAP
-1192 NSFSV
+1192 I
-1197 SSKKTFQLN
+1197 LN
-1206 VQERLS
+1206 VQEKTK
-1212 FLTSLIKGKVK
+1212 FIPQIKGKEGIKRAVETGISK
-1223 WKDLNKKNLKKFL
+1223 GFGFLKDLISGRINWKDVNKENLAAFL
-1236 GTTNEQ
+1236 ESTSDQ

-1247 LGALTLDQI
+1247 LGALTLDQL
-1256 TDMVGSDMPQF
+1256 TDMTGSDIPEF
-1267 KQYVKEVDAMINT
+1267 KAYVREVDNMHNT
-1280 RNRILAEGDKSI
+1280 RNRIIGEGDKTI
-1292 KEWSELLET
+1292 KEWGELLDT
-1301 NPEKATQLGNMMIE
+1301 NPQKAKELGEAMIA
-1315 ATIKKIDPD
+1315 ATFAKLDPD
-1324 PQGDGHDA
+1324 PKTAGFDVEKLRATKDGQEALD
-1332 AKFQADADLKK
+1332 K
-1343 AWAAMLAGPDG
+1343 WRVMVAGPDG
-1354 PKALKIYRDV
+1354 AKAVDIYRKV

-1372 KEYIAI
+1372 NEYINTIKKRTRA
-1378 QLQRIRSREEAKG
+1378 REEAKQ
-1391 TDPDKINDII
+1391 TKLSPEERKAEIDKIVN
-1401 REEHKEI
+1401 EVHNQI
-1408 TKEMIRPYFPIKRFG
+1408 TKDMIRPYFPIKRFG
-1423 DYWLQIGKGES
+1423 DYWLQIGKGKD

-1444 ARDQELEKQKQ
+1444 ARDKEFNRLKKLPENKNKELNK
-1455 KLIASGMTEDQ
+1455 
-1466 VNDKL
+1466 
-1471 DVGQGFSEG
+1471 GQGFSEG
-1480 FGQRLADIAHL
+1480 FGQRLSDISHL
-1491 QKLKDRI
+1491 QDLKELI
-1498 DAETDNIIAS
+1498 DKSTNDIIAS
-1508 TDPSVK
+1508 TDLNVK

-1521 RDALKDNFDQYYMEQ
+1521 RDALKDGLDQYYME
-1536 LPTQSIQKMFLH
+1536 LAPSQSIRKMFIH
-1548 RDNISGPSADMLRA
+1548 RQNISGPSADMLRA

-1576 FQHMPQLFD
+1576 FEHMPDLFLLLD
-1585 TLEAARMFL
+1585 GARDKL
-1594 KNVPL
+1594 KTIPT

-1605 KDYVNELELNLKNA
+1605 NDYVHELELNLKTA

-1626 SGLTTGLTQFGFLHF
+1626 SRITTGLTQFGFLHF

-1646 SALVNMMAIPG
+1646 SAIVNMMAIPG
-1657 IYVPNAAAKYG
+1657 IYIPNAAAKYG
-1668 MTNTTIALAKY
+1668 MKNTTIALAKY
-1679 NRLLGGTGFRS
+1679 NRLLGGTGYRS
-1690 TTTGRI
+1690 DKTGRI

-1704 ELENHPVKGGPMI
+1704 ELKNHPVKGGPM
-1717 ADEDGVLRPATLADV
+1717 VLDPETETYRPATLADA
-1732 YNEGVAR
+1732 YNYGVER
-1739 GIIDTTLTHEAAAIG
+1739 EVIDTTQTHEAVSIG

-1760 YTGRWQKFM
+1760 YTGNWQKFM
-1769 YYASLPFHSAE
+1769 YYASLPFHAAE

-1788 MASFELAYNR
+1788 MTSFELAYNNLVAP
-1798 YIEKGYT
+1798 ESEGGKGYT
-1805 TQKAYDASLQDAR
+1805 PQNAYEIALQNAR

-1829 TINKPRYFRGDL
+1829 TVNKPRYFRGDL
-1841 RNIVLQFKMYPQ
+1841 RNVLLQFKMYPQ
-1853 HMSVLMY
+1853 HMTVLMF
-1860 KTLKDALGI
+1860 KTFYNTLDI
-1869 GIKAEME
+1869 GMKAEME
-1876 SFERSYGKDPDFEE
+1876 SYKRSISKATNFDS
-1890 LKKAKEVELNE
+1890 LVAAKEVELKK
-1901 MKREALKAFTGMMGF
+1901 MKREAQKAFYGMMGF
-1916 TFVTAGIS
+1916 TLATAGIT
-1924 GLPLFFV
+1924 GLPLFFI

-1937 AMHALFEDDDEPFDA
+1937 AMHALFDDDDEPFDS

-1958 WTNRQ
+1958 WCNRQ

-2015 INLMGPT
+2015 ITLMGPT
-2022 IGAGVNYVE
+2022 IGAGVNYFE

-2036 NDGYTERAIEV
+2036 KDGYTERAIEV

-2110 NEKIMSRHNDLLN
+2110 NEEIMSRHNDLLN

-2158 EALVNS
+2158 EALYNS

>member
-61 VGRAASLAGEGVEAV
+61 VARTASLAGEGVEAV

-88 TAVPISNLT
+88 TALPLTNLT

-115 SLRQYGR
+115 SLRQYGK

-128 STKLGELPGKPLLIV
+128 STKLGELPGKPLLVV

-149 LIASAPDMAAAAVAT
+149 IITSAPDMAAAVRAT
-164 PVYIVARTNEVL
+164 PAYLITRTNEIL

-181 NDNKTLEEATIADV
+181 NDNKPLEEATIADV

-201 ATIEAFLER
+201 AAVETFLER
-210 FATRALVK
+210 FATKALIK
-218 GKAGAEGATVT
+218 GKAGAEGATAT
-229 GRVGKEAGLQ
+229 RRVGKEAGLQ

-254 TAGTVKGVDVAQL
+254 TAGTVRGVDVAQL

-292 TKKQRAELADIV
+292 TKKQRTELADIV

-315 TEEQIGAIVD
+315 TDEQIGAIVD

-331 KEGKADETGAGTNI
+331 KEGKADDTGAGTDT
-345 GATKRGVSVS
+345 GATKRGVSTS
-355 EGTEVGGTTG
+355 EKTETGGAAG

-376 GNQGTS
+376 GDQGTP
-382 GKPGVGE
+382 GEPGVGE
-389 ETQQGALTSA
+389 GTQQGALTPA

-453 NKGTEED
+453 NKGAEED

-520 SPSEYGSPDSWLN
+520 SPAEYGSPDSWLN

-548 TTEETQQSA
+548 TTEE
-557 LTPEIINKQQE
+557 
-568 ILDQLDVFK
+568 
-577 KGLNSVLTKNGTPKQ
+577 
-592 GQKKAVERYKTAIEY
+592 
-607 ANSAL
+607 
-612 YNIQKG
+612 
-618 LPNLLTT
+618 
-625 SPELFDRLKTALAQ
+625 
-639 GNYLTDEQKGVPTQL
+639 
-654 TTQEQQALQDELQQE
+654 QQALQDELQQE
-669 QSQLNAPFEP
+669 QSQLNAPIEP
-679 LTEESAKF
+679 QTEEFKQYF
-687 FEQSKVRDTGGQLIP
+687 KDSKARDESGQLIP
-702 LLHGTTATGEKGE
+702 LFHGTTATGEKGE

-731 IYLTP
+731 IYLSPKTGF
-736 QSLIAN
+736 AGE
-742 NYAGMPTPEVIDAM
+742 YA
-756 EVEGRTP
+756 
-763 QAVIDKLREAYRTGE
+763 KGE
-778 IEPGQVGG
+778 GG
-786 NVIPVFADIQNPLI
+786 NILPVFADIQNPLI
-800 IDTKDRRFDPAVD
+800 IDSKDKRFNPAVD
-813 LLVALGVPR
+813 LLVALGVPQ

-848 KQGYDGILQ
+848 KQGYDGIFQ
-857 YRDGELAEVVAF
+857 YKNGVLSEVVAF

-875 SVFNK
+875 SAFNQ
-880 KPTWR
+880 KPTTR
-885 SDILN
+885 PEILN
-890 SSPKADQADTD
+890 SSPKADQADAD
-901 MSKTVHPRVA
+901 MSNTVHPRVA
-911 QAIEANDIQ
+911 QAIETNDIQ

-970 NRVITWIQTVKPE
+970 NRVITWIQTVRPDI
-983 VYEKHFN
+983 YEKHFN

-1012 LGIDPKMFKQDL
+1012 LGIDSKTFKQDL

-1032 NSITSLQARGTFFV
+1032 NSIASLQARGTFFV

-1116 VHEFVAEAFSNAE
+1116 LHEFVAEAFSNAE

-1172 DVLFSANYGATAVT
+1172 DVLFSANYGATAVS
-1186 NTLFAP
+1186 NTLFSP
-1192 NSFSV
+1192 SSFSV

-1223 WKDLNKKNLKKFL
+1223 WKDLNKKNLEKFL

-1280 RNRILAEGDKSI
+1280 RNRILAEGDESI
-1292 KEWSELLET
+1292 KEWSHLLET

-1332 AKFQADADLKK
+1332 VKFQADADLKK
-1343 AWAAMLAGPDG
+1343 AWAAMVAGPDG
-1354 PKALKIYRDV
+1354 PKALKIYRAV
-1364 RTFYEKRA
+1364 RKFYEKRA
-1372 KEYIAI
+1372 KEYITI

-1391 TDPDKINDII
+1391 TDPDEINEII
-1401 REEHKEI
+1401 RKEHQEI

-1423 DYWLQIGKGES
+1423 DYWLQIGKGKS

-1444 ARDQELEKQKQ
+1444 AREQELEKQKQ

-1466 VNDKL
+1466 ANGML

-1508 TDPSVK
+1508 TDASVK

-1585 TLEAARMFL
+1585 ILEAARMFL
-1594 KNVPL
+1594 KTVPL

-1605 KDYVNELELNLKNA
+1605 RDYVNELELNLKNA

-1646 SALVNMMAIPG
+1646 SAIVNMMAIPG

-1668 MTNTTIALAKY
+1668 MANTTIALAKY

-1788 MASFELAYNR
+1788 MSSFELAYNKLVAP
-1798 YIEKGYT
+1798 ESEGGKGYT
-1805 TQKAYDASLQDAR
+1805 PQKAYDAALQDAR

-1890 LKKAKEVELNE
+1890 LKAAKEVELNE

-1924 GLPLFFV
+1924 GMPLFFV

-1937 AMHALFEDDDEPFDA
+1937 AMHALFEDDDKPFDA

-1969 DTVSRG
+1969 DTISRG

-2001 KKSQDEVQYMQNLM
+2001 KKSQDEVQYIQNM
-2015 INLMGPT
+2015 MTNLMGPT
-2022 IGAGVNYVE
+2022 AGALLNYVE

-2036 NDGYTERAIEV
+2036 NDGYTERAVEV

-2098 KKQKSAIEMKSA
+2098 KKQKSAIEVKSA
-2110 NEKIMSRHNDLLN
+2110 NEEIISRHNDLLN

-2130 GNSPEDMQRVIEKIM
+2130 GNSPEDMQRIIEKIL
-2145 KFNATNPAVAIDG
+2145 KFNAANPAVAIDG
-2158 EALVNS
+2158 AALYDS

-2177 TGGMPV
+2177 TGGMPI
-2183 NKKLMPYLDG
+2183 NKKLIPYLDG

>member
-34 EPTRLSPDQWLAQ
+34 EPTKLSPDQWLAQ

-61 VGRAASLAGEGVEAV
+61 IARASSLAGEGVEAV

-88 TAVPISNLT
+88 TALPLTNLT

-149 LIASAPDMAAAAVAT
+149 LIASAPDMVAAATVT
-164 PVYIVARTNEVL
+164 PAYIVARTNEVL

-181 NDNKTLEEATIADV
+181 NDNKPLEEATIADV

-201 ATIEAFLER
+201 ATVEAFLER

-218 GKAGAEGATVT
+218 GKAGAEGATAT
-229 GRVGKEAGLQ
+229 RRVGKEAGLQ

-254 TAGTVKGVDVAQL
+254 TAGTVKGVDAAQL

-331 KEGKADETGAGTNI
+331 KEGKLDETGAEIDT
-345 GATKRGVSVS
+345 GAIKRGVSVS
-355 EGTEVGGTTG
+355 EETEAGGAAGKTPTPPIG
-365 TTTTSTTGGVG
+365 SLGGD
-376 GNQGTS
+376 QGTP
-382 GKPGVGE
+382 GEPGVGE
-389 ETQQGALTSA
+389 GTQQGALSDEEIAA
-399 KPFEPFIDNNRIMTI
+399 K
-414 AEVNG
+414 A
-419 VKIPFYLSTGRGG
+419 
-432 KKTVPAGK
+432 
-440 WYPFFGYGKDNWI
+440 
-453 NKGTEED
+453 
-460 INNFYGVPEL
+460 
-470 KEVADK
+470 KEFQDK
-476 LNKEIGDIR
+476 RAALLTK
-485 NEMDTGR
+485 TGR
-492 IPFGWD
+492 IPLPNSKK
-498 GKKPISEKI
+498 GKEYQALVDEEEAFIKNANQARINAPII
-507 KSRSVFAD
+507 RSAQEDFRGAIDKNNLRVAQNLEQTLGKQAAD
-515 VNEGL
+515 VYLNEL
-520 SPSEYGSPDSWLN
+520 
-533 IDTVVNKLKKGATEL
+533 
-548 TTEETQQSA
+548 
-557 LTPEIINKQQE
+557 
-568 ILDQLDVFK
+568 
-577 KGLNSVLTKNGTPKQ
+577 
-592 GQKKAVERYKTAIEY
+592 ER
-607 ANSAL
+607 L
-612 YNIQKG
+612 
-618 LPNLLTT
+618 
-625 SPELFDRLKTALAQ
+625 
-639 GNYLTDEQKGVPTQL
+639 
-654 TTQEQQALQDELQQE
+654 EQQALQDELQQE
-669 QSQLNAPFEP
+669 QSQLNAPIEP
-679 LTEESAKF
+679 QTEEFKQYF
-687 FEQSKVRDTGGQLIP
+687 KDSKVRDQSGQLIP
-702 LLHGTTATGEKGE
+702 LFHGTTATGEKGQ

-722 SKEGSLGEG
+722 SKEGSLGSG

-736 QSLIAN
+736 KAN
-742 NYAGMPTPEVIDAM
+742 FANTYTGMPPPELIDAM
-756 EVEGRTP
+756 EAEGKLP
-763 QAVIDKLREAYRTGE
+763 QEYIDKLREPYRTGE
-778 IEPGQVGG
+778 LAPGQVGG
-786 NVIPVFADIQNPLI
+786 NVVPVFADIQNPLV
-800 IDTKDRRFDPAVD
+800 IDTKDKRFDPAVD
-813 LLVALGVPR
+813 LLVALGVPQ
-822 AKAESI
+822 AKAEAI

-834 DKGGITKEVITRAR
+834 DKGGITKEVMTRAR
-848 KQGYDGILQ
+848 AKGYDGILQ
-857 YRDGELAEVVAF
+857 YRNGELSEVVAF

-875 SVFNK
+875 SAFNQ
-880 KPTWR
+880 KPTAR
-885 SDILN
+885 PEILN
-890 SSPKADQADTD
+890 SSPKADQADAD
-901 MSKTVHPRVA
+901 ISRTVHPRVA

-920 GALKAIKDT
+920 GALKALKDT

-970 NRVITWIQTVKPE
+970 NRVIAWIQSVKPE

-1032 NSITSLQARGTFFV
+1032 NSLTSLQARGTFFV

-1068 FTHAATH
+1068 FAHAATH
-1075 WAINNPTKLTEQ
+1075 WAINNPTKLNEQ
-1087 QRKSL
+1087 QQKAL
-1092 DNLNTLFRYAKAHTK
+1092 NNLTALFRYAKANTK
-1107 NPNHNAYKN
+1107 NQEHNGYKN
-1116 VHEFVAEAFSNAE
+1116 LHEFVAEAFSNPE

-1151 IQTVAKLFGVDNVL
+1151 IQTVAKLFGIDNVL

-1172 DVLFSANYGATAVT
+1172 DVLFSANYGGTAVS
-1186 NTLFAP
+1186 NSLFAP
-1192 NSFSV
+1192 SSFNV
-1197 SSKKTFQLN
+1197 TNKKKFQLN

-1212 FLTSLIKGKVK
+1212 FLKALISGKVK
-1223 WKDLNKKNLKKFL
+1223 WKDLNKDNLKKFL
-1236 GTTNEQ
+1236 GTTNQQ

-1247 LGALTLDQI
+1247 LGGLTLDQI

-1280 RNRILAEGDKSI
+1280 RNRILAEGDESI
-1292 KEWSELLET
+1292 KEWSHLLET

-1324 PQGDGHDA
+1324 PQGAGHDA

-1343 AWAAMLAGPDG
+1343 AWADMVAGPDG

-1364 RTFYEKRA
+1364 RRFYEKRA

-1378 QLQRIRSREEAKG
+1378 QLQRIRDREEAKG
-1391 TDPDKINDII
+1391 TDSDEINEII
-1401 REEHKEI
+1401 RKEHQEI

-1423 DYWLQIGKGES
+1423 DYWLQVGKGKS

-1444 ARDQELEKQKQ
+1444 AREQELEKQKQ
-1455 KLIASGMTEDQ
+1455 KLLASGMTEEQ
-1466 VNDKL
+1466 ANGEL

-1508 TDPSVK
+1508 TDPNIK

-1585 TLEAARMFL
+1585 TLQAARIFL
-1594 KNVPL
+1594 KTVPL

-1605 KDYVNELELNLKNA
+1605 RDYVNELELNLKNA
-1619 ILEPPKQ
+1619 VLEPPKQ

-1646 SALVNMMAIPG
+1646 SAIVNMMAIPG
-1657 IYVPNAAAKYG
+1657 IYIPNAAAKYG
-1668 MTNTTIALAKY
+1668 MANTTVALAKY

-1704 ELENHPVKGGPMI
+1704 NLETQPIKGGPMI

-1788 MASFELAYNR
+1788 MASFELAYNK

-1805 TQKAYDASLQDAR
+1805 PQKAYDASLQDAR

-1841 RNIVLQFKMYPQ
+1841 RNVLLQFKMYPQ

-1860 KTLKDALGI
+1860 KTFHDAIGI
-1869 GIKAEME
+1869 GINAEME
-1876 SFERSYGKDPDFEE
+1876 SYKRSIKGSADFDSLVAAKEAE
-1890 LKKAKEVELNE
+1890 LKD
-1901 MKREALKAFTGMMGF
+1901 MKREAQKAFTGMMGF
-1916 TFVTAGIS
+1916 TFVTAGIT
-1924 GLPLFFV
+1924 GMPLFFV

-1937 AMHALFEDDDEPFDA
+1937 AMHALFDDDDEPFDA

-2001 KKSQDEVQYMQNLM
+2001 KKSQDEVQYMQNM
-2015 INLMGPT
+2015 MTNLMGPT
-2022 IGAGVNYVE
+2022 AGALLNYVE

-2047 MMPAAIKNVLVGT
+2047 MMPAAIKNVMVGT

-2110 NEKIMSRHNDLLN
+2110 NEEIMSRHNDLLN

-2130 GNSPEDMQRVIEKIM
+2130 GNSPSDMQRVIEKIM
-2145 KFNATNPAVAIDG
+2145 KFNAANPAVAIDG
-2158 EALVNS
+2158 EALYNS

-2177 TGGMPV
+2177 TGGMPI

-2193 MRDYAR
+2193 MRDYAK

>member
-34 EPTRLSPDQWLAQ
+34 EPTKLSPDQWLAQ

-61 VGRAASLAGEGVEAV
+61 VARASSLAGEGVEAV

-88 TAVPISNLT
+88 TALPLTNLT

-149 LIASAPDMAAAAVAT
+149 LIASAPDMAVAAGLT
-164 PVYIVARTNEVL
+164 PAYIVARTNEVL

-181 NDNKTLEEATIADV
+181 NDNKPLEEATIADV
-195 TAATGA
+195 TAAAGA
-201 ATIEAFLER
+201 ATVEAFLER

-218 GKAGAEGATVT
+218 GKAGAEGATAT
-229 GRVGKEAGLQ
+229 RRVGKEAGLQ

-254 TAGTVKGVDVAQL
+254 TAGTVKGVDAAQL

-292 TKKQRAELADIV
+292 TKKQRAELADKV

-331 KEGKADETGAGTNI
+331 KEGKLDETGAGIDT

-355 EGTEVGGTTG
+355 KETEAGGAAGKTPTPPI
-365 TTTTSTTGGVG
+365 GGLG
-376 GNQGTS
+376 GDQGTP
-382 GKPGVGE
+382 GEPGVGE
-389 ETQQGALTSA
+389 GTQQGALKPWLEGYPKDEQRYETYKNNPLIKKSEEYIQKLSDKLAELGFKFSDINRTSPKELQELKDKMSQIA
-399 KPFEPFIDNNRIMTI
+399 GSTTLTMKKLEAIDKNYKRANPAQQKQIAAI
-414 AEVNG
+414 LEKDFAEV
-419 VKIPFYLSTGRGG
+419 
-432 KKTVPAGK
+432 
-440 WYPFFGYGKDNWI
+440 
-453 NKGTEED
+453 
-460 INNFYGVPEL
+460 
-470 KEVADK
+470 
-476 LNKEIGDIR
+476 
-485 NEMDTGR
+485 DT
-492 IPFGWD
+492 
-498 GKKPISEKI
+498 
-507 KSRSVFAD
+507 
-515 VNEGL
+515 
-520 SPSEYGSPDSWLN
+520 
-533 IDTVVNKLKKGATEL
+533 
-548 TTEETQQSA
+548 
-557 LTPEIINKQQE
+557 
-568 ILDQLDVFK
+568 
-577 KGLNSVLTKNGTPKQ
+577 
-592 GQKKAVERYKTAIEY
+592 
-607 ANSAL
+607 
-612 YNIQKG
+612 
-618 LPNLLTT
+618 LL
-625 SPELFDRLKTALAQ
+625 
-639 GNYLTDEQKGVPTQL
+639 
-654 TTQEQQALQDELQQE
+654 EQQALQDELQQE
-669 QSQLNAPFEP
+669 QSQLNAPIEP
-679 LTEESAKF
+679 QTEEFKQYF
-687 FEQSKVRDTGGQLIP
+687 KDSKVRDQSGQLIP
-702 LLHGTTATGEKGE
+702 LFHGTTATGEKGQ

-722 SKEGSLGEG
+722 SKEGSLGSG

-736 QSLIAN
+736 KAN
-742 NYAGMPTPEVIDAM
+742 FANTYTGMPPPELIDAM
-756 EVEGRTP
+756 EAEGKLP
-763 QAVIDKLREAYRTGE
+763 QEYIDKLREPYRTGE
-778 IEPGQVGG
+778 LAPGQVGG
-786 NVIPVFADIQNPLI
+786 NVVPVFADIQNPLV
-800 IDTKDRRFDPAVD
+800 IDTKDKRFDPAVD
-813 LLVALGVPR
+813 LLVALGVPQ
-822 AKAESI
+822 AKAEAI

-834 DKGGITKEVITRAR
+834 DKGGITKEVMTRAR
-848 KQGYDGILQ
+848 AKGYDGILQ
-857 YRDGELAEVVAF
+857 YRNGELSEVVAF

-875 SVFNK
+875 SAFNQ
-880 KPTWR
+880 KPTAR
-885 SDILN
+885 PEILN
-890 SSPKADQADTD
+890 SSPKADQADAD
-901 MSKTVHPRVA
+901 ISRTVHPRVA

-920 GALKAIKDT
+920 GALKALKDT

-970 NRVITWIQTVKPE
+970 NRVIAWIQTIRPE
-983 VYEKHFN
+983 IYEKHFN

-1032 NSITSLQARGTFFV
+1032 NSLTSLQARGTFFV

-1068 FTHAATH
+1068 FAHAATH
-1075 WAINNPTKLTEQ
+1075 WAINNPKKLNEQ
-1087 QRKSL
+1087 QKKSL
-1092 DNLNTLFRYAKAHTK
+1092 DNLNTLFRYAKRNTK
-1107 NPNHNAYKN
+1107 NPEHNAYTN
-1116 VHEFVAEAFSNAE
+1116 LHEFVAEAFSNPE

-1151 IQTVAKLFGVDNVL
+1151 IQTVAKLFGIDNVL

-1186 NTLFAP
+1186 NTLFNAP
-1192 NSFSV
+1192 V
-1197 SSKKTFQLN
+1197 LN
-1206 VQERLS
+1206 VQEKTR
-1212 FLTSLIKGKVK
+1212 FIPQIKGKEGIKRAVETGISK
-1223 WKDLNKKNLKKFL
+1223 GFGFLKDLISGRISWRNVNKENLAAFL
-1236 GTTNEQ
+1236 ESTSDQ

-1247 LGALTLDQI
+1247 LGALTLDQL
-1256 TDMVGSDMPQF
+1256 TDMAGSDIPEF
-1267 KQYVKEVDAMINT
+1267 RAYVREVDNMHNT
-1280 RNRILAEGDKSI
+1280 RNRIIGEGDKTI
-1292 KEWSELLET
+1292 KEWSELLDT
-1301 NPEKATQLGNMMIE
+1301 NPQKAKELGEAMIA
-1315 ATIKKIDPD
+1315 ATFAKLDPD
-1324 PQGDGHDA
+1324 PESNGFDVEKLRATKDGKEALA
-1332 AKFQADADLKK
+1332 AWRVMA
-1343 AWAAMLAGPDG
+1343 AGPDG
-1354 PKALKIYRDV
+1354 AKAVDIYRKV

-1372 KEYIAI
+1372 NEYINTIKKRTRA
-1378 QLQRIRSREEAKG
+1378 REEAKQ
-1391 TDPDKINDII
+1391 TELSSEERKAEIDKIVN
-1401 REEHKEI
+1401 EVHNQI
-1408 TKEMIRPYFPIKRFG
+1408 TKDMIRPYFPIRRFG
-1423 DYWLQIGKGES
+1423 DYWLQIGKGQS

-1444 ARDQELEKQKQ
+1444 ARDKEFNRLKNLPENKNKELSK
-1455 KLIASGMTEDQ
+1455 
-1466 VNDKL
+1466 
-1471 DVGQGFSEG
+1471 GQGFSEG
-1480 FGQRLADIAHL
+1480 FGQRLSDISHL
-1491 QKLKDRI
+1491 QDLKELI
-1498 DAETDNIIAS
+1498 DKSTNDVIAS
-1508 TDPSVK
+1508 TDLNVK

-1521 RDALKDNFDQYYMEQ
+1521 RDALKDGLDQYYME
-1536 LPTQSIQKMFLH
+1536 LAPSQSIRKMFIH
-1548 RDNISGPSADMLRA
+1548 RQNISGPSADMLRA

-1576 FQHMPQLFD
+1576 FEHMPDLFSLLD
-1585 TLEAARMFL
+1585 SARDRL
-1594 KNVPL
+1594 KTIPT

-1605 KDYVNELELNLKNA
+1605 NDYVHELELNLKTA

-1626 SGLTTGLTQFGFLHF
+1626 SRITTGLTQFGFLHF

-1668 MTNTTIALAKY
+1668 MKNTTVALAKY

-1690 TTTGRI
+1690 DKTGRI

-1704 ELENHPVKGGPMI
+1704 ELKNHPVKGGPM
-1717 ADEDGVLRPATLADV
+1717 VLDPETETYRPATLADA
-1732 YNEGVAR
+1732 YNYGVER
-1739 GIIDTTLTHEAAAIG
+1739 EIIDTTQTHEAVSIG

-1760 YTGRWQKFM
+1760 YTGNWQKFM
-1769 YYASLPFHSAE
+1769 YYASLPFHAAE

-1788 MASFELAYNR
+1788 MASFELAYNSLVAPKS
-1798 YIEKGYT
+1798 EGGKGYT
-1805 TQKAYDASLQDAR
+1805 PQNAYEIALQNAR

-1829 TINKPRYFRGDL
+1829 TVNKPRYFRGDL
-1841 RNIVLQFKMYPQ
+1841 RNVLLQFKMYPQ
-1853 HMSVLMY
+1853 HMTVLMY
-1860 KTLKDALGI
+1860 KTFHDAIGI
-1869 GIKAEME
+1869 GINAEME
-1876 SFERSYGKDPDFEE
+1876 SFERSYGKDPDFKK
-1890 LKKAKEVELNE
+1890 LKAAKEVELNE
-1901 MKREALKAFTGMMGF
+1901 MKREALKTFTGMMGF
-1916 TFVTAGIS
+1916 TLATAGIT

-1937 AMHALFEDDDEPFDA
+1937 AMHALFDDDDEPFDS

-1958 WTNRQ
+1958 WCNRQ

-2001 KKSQDEVQYMQNLM
+2001 KKSQDEVQYIQNAM
-2015 INLMGPT
+2015 TNLLGPT
-2022 IGAGVNYVE
+2022 AGALLNYVE

-2036 NDGYTERAIEV
+2036 KDGYTERAIEV
-2047 MMPAAIKNVLVGT
+2047 MLPAAIKNVVVGT

-2110 NEKIMSRHNDLLN
+2110 NEEIMGRHNDLLN

-2130 GNSPEDMQRVIEKIM
+2130 GNSPSDMQRVIEKII
-2145 KFNATNPAVAIDG
+2145 KFNAANPAVAIDG
-2158 EALVNS
+2158 EALYNS

-2177 TGGMPV
+2177 TGGMPI
-2183 NKKLMPYLDG
+2183 NKKLIPYLDN
-2193 MRDYAR
+2193 MRDYAK

>member
-34 EPTRLSPDQWLAQ
+34 EPTKLSPDQWLAQ

-61 VGRAASLAGEGVEAV
+61 VARTASLAGEGVEAV

-88 TAVPISNLT
+88 TALPLSNLT

-115 SLRQYGR
+115 SLRQYGK

-128 STKLGELPGKPLLIV
+128 STKLGELPGKPLLVV

-149 LIASAPDMAAAAVAT
+149 IIASSPDMAAALMAT
-164 PVYIVARTNEVL
+164 PAYLVALTNETL

-181 NDNKTLEEATIADV
+181 NDNKPLEEATIADV
-195 TAATGA
+195 TAAAGA
-201 ATIEAFLER
+201 AVVQAYLER

-218 GKAGAEGATVT
+218 GKAGAEGATGT
-229 GRVGKEAGLQ
+229 RRVGKEAGLQ

-254 TAGTVKGVDVAQL
+254 TAGTVRGVDAAQL

-315 TEEQIGAIVD
+315 TDEQIGAIVD

-331 KEGKADETGAGTNI
+331 KEGKADETGAGTDT

-355 EGTEVGGTTG
+355 EETEAGETTG
-365 TTTTSTTGGVG
+365 TTPKPPLGGLG
-376 GNQGTS
+376 GNQGTP
-382 GKPGVGE
+382 GEPGVGE
-389 ETQQGALTSA
+389 ETQQGALKPWLEGYPKDEQRYETYKNNPLIKKSEEYIQKLSDRLAELGFKFSDINRTSPKELQELTDKMSQIAGSTTLTMKKLEAIDKNYKRANPA
-399 KPFEPFIDNNRIMTI
+399 KQQQIAAVLEKDF
-414 AEVNG
+414 AEV
-419 VKIPFYLSTGRGG
+419 
-432 KKTVPAGK
+432 
-440 WYPFFGYGKDNWI
+440 D
-453 NKGTEED
+453 
-460 INNFYGVPEL
+460 
-470 KEVADK
+470 
-476 LNKEIGDIR
+476 
-485 NEMDTGR
+485 
-492 IPFGWD
+492 
-498 GKKPISEKI
+498 
-507 KSRSVFAD
+507 
-515 VNEGL
+515 
-520 SPSEYGSPDSWLN
+520 
-533 IDTVVNKLKKGATEL
+533 
-548 TTEETQQSA
+548 A
-557 LTPEIINKQQE
+557 L
-568 ILDQLDVFK
+568 L
-577 KGLNSVLTKNGTPKQ
+577 
-592 GQKKAVERYKTAIEY
+592 
-607 ANSAL
+607 
-612 YNIQKG
+612 
-618 LPNLLTT
+618 
-625 SPELFDRLKTALAQ
+625 
-639 GNYLTDEQKGVPTQL
+639 
-654 TTQEQQALQDELQQE
+654 EQQALQNELQQE
-669 QSQLNAPFEP
+669 QAQLNAPAEKDLDIKPDAKDVAGYTTDRLDSIINGSTYLRNGEENLSKYYIGYVSPQDFLDATVPEGYVEQFEKEV
-679 LTEESAKF
+679 TELDQERLASYGQPIQLHLNEDFNLRGHEGRHRMAALRNAGVKQVPVMFVMDSSGAGAGSAQPRTDVKDKYIPRQINP
-687 FEQSKVRDTGGQLIP
+687 ELGNGQKGFTVGELIP
-702 LLHGTTATGEKGE
+702 VNVNNIDRIKTTFGQKEGATG
-715 GITQFKL
+715 
-722 SKEGSLGEG
+722 
-731 IYLTP
+731 
-736 QSLIAN
+736 
-742 NYAGMPTPEVIDAM
+742 
-756 EVEGRTP
+756 
-763 QAVIDKLREAYRTGE
+763 
-778 IEPGQVGG
+778 QVL
-786 NVIPVFADIQNPLI
+786 FA
-800 IDTKDRRFDPAVD
+800 
-813 LLVALGVPR
+813 
-822 AKAESI
+822 E
-828 VEKANE
+828 
-834 DKGGITKEVITRAR
+834 
-848 KQGYDGILQ
+848 
-857 YRDGELAEVVAF
+857 
-869 SPNQIK
+869 
-875 SVFNK
+875 
-880 KPTWR
+880 
-885 SDILN
+885 N
-890 SSPKADQADTD
+890 SSPKADQADAD

-920 GALKAIKDT
+920 GALKAVKDT

-955 YALIQNELK
+955 YTLIQNEIK

-970 NRVITWIQTVKPE
+970 NRVIAWIQTVKPE
-983 VYEKHFN
+983 IYEKHFN

-1000 MHDSFKALAEGK
+1000 MHDSFKALAAGK
-1012 LGIDPKMFKQDL
+1012 LGIDPKMFEQDL

-1032 NSITSLQARGTFFV
+1032 NSIKSLQARGTFFV

-1075 WAINNPTKLTEQ
+1075 WAINNPTKLNEQ
-1087 QRKSL
+1087 QRKAL
-1092 DNLNTLFRYAKAHTK
+1092 NNLTALFRYAKRNAK
-1107 NPNHNAYKN
+1107 NPGHNAYTN
-1116 VHEFVAEAFSNAE
+1116 LHEFVAEAFSNAE

-1139 AMGSNMSAWSKF
+1139 AMGSDMSAWSKF

-1172 DVLFSANYGATAVT
+1172 DVLFSANYGETAVT

-1192 NSFSV
+1192 SSFSV

-1223 WKDLNKKNLKKFL
+1223 WKDLNKKNLEKFL
-1236 GTTNEQ
+1236 GTTNQQ

-1247 LGALTLDQI
+1247 LGGLTLDQI

-1280 RNRILAEGDKSI
+1280 RNRILAEGDESI
-1292 KEWSELLET
+1292 KEWSQLLET
-1301 NPEKATQLGNMMIE
+1301 NPKKATQLGNMMIE

-1324 PQGDGHDA
+1324 PQGAGHDA
-1332 AKFQADADLKK
+1332 AKFQADADLKN
-1343 AWAAMLAGPDG
+1343 AWAAMVAGPDG

-1364 RTFYEKRA
+1364 RKFYEKRA

-1391 TDPDKINDII
+1391 TDPDEINEII
-1401 REEHKEI
+1401 RKEHQEI

-1423 DYWLQIGKGES
+1423 DYWLQIGKGKD

-1444 ARDQELEKQKQ
+1444 AREQELEKQKQ

-1466 VNDKL
+1466 ANDRI

-1498 DAETDNIIAS
+1498 DAETDNVIAS
-1508 TDPSVK
+1508 TDPNIK

-1585 TLEAARMFL
+1585 TLEAARKFL
-1594 KNVPL
+1594 NTVPL

-1605 KDYVNELELNLKNA
+1605 RDYVNELELNLKNA

-1668 MTNTTIALAKY
+1668 MTNTTVALAKY

-1704 ELENHPVKGGPMI
+1704 NLETQPIKGGPMI

-1788 MASFELAYNR
+1788 MSSFELAYNR

-1805 TQKAYDASLQDAR
+1805 PQKAYDASLQDAR

-1860 KTLKDALGI
+1860 KTFHDAIGI
-1869 GIKAEME
+1869 GMKAEME
-1876 SFERSYGKDPDFEE
+1876 SYKRSIKGSADFDSLVADKEAE
-1890 LKKAKEVELNE
+1890 LKE

-1916 TFVTAGIS
+1916 TFVTAGMT
-1924 GLPLFFV
+1924 GMPLFFV

-1937 AMHALFEDDDEPFDA
+1937 AMHALFDDEDEPFDA

-2001 KKSQDEVQYMQNLM
+2001 KKSQDEVQYMQNM
-2015 INLMGPT
+2015 MTNLMGPT
-2022 IGAGVNYVE
+2022 AGALLNYVE

-2036 NDGYTERAIEV
+2036 NDGYTQRAIEV
-2047 MMPAAIKNVLVGT
+2047 MMPAAIKNVMVGT

-2098 KKQKSAIEMKSA
+2098 KKQKSAIELKSA
-2110 NEKIMSRHNDLLN
+2110 NEEIMSRHNDLLN

-2145 KFNATNPAVAIDG
+2145 KFNAANPAVAIDG
-2158 EALVNS
+2158 GALYDS

-2177 TGGMPV
+2177 TGGMPI